1 MKNEINRALAAKKAR
16 FFVLAAA
23 MICAVSMAANNKVT
37 GSLQA
42 TRSRVVISGVIKDA
56 ADKTALIG
64 VNVSLKQGDQQVSG
78 TVTDAH
84 GKFSLEAE
92 KGEFVLE
99 CSYIGYEPIGMSLA
113 VNGNI
118 HLGTIEMN
126 EASTELSEV
135 VVEGDAVIQKVD
147 RQILL
152 PNKEQLGASSDG
164 MSLLQNLQIP
174 RIVVNPTDNT
184 VKTLANQD
192 VQLRINGIEAS
203 SSEVMAINPKDVI
216 RIEYHDQP
224 GVRYN
229 GAAAVI
235 NYIVKHHDTGG
246 NLMLNAS
253 NGVTMPG
260 WGEYHLS
267 GKVNFGKSSFS
278 LLTHYSPR
286 DVYWTRTNAET
297 YYFSQTSK
305 VESQKP
311 YTIENREVGE
321 PTRFKM
327 NPVNIGLTYN
337 WTNGEKNMVQI
348 ALRDFMKFTP
358 QSETNRDSY
367 LYQGTDSF
375 AIHDHESSNSISP
388 SLDIYYQHN
397 LPDDNHLYFDVVGTY
412 INSSNDRRF
421 QQIPLSPNSASASCV
436 SPIGTNTRTCSRFE
450 QLPLGETVADTTDVT
465 SRVKGNKYSLIGEAI
480 YEKDWENIALTVGV
494 RHNQQWMENQYLV
507 ESQKSKVES
516 TVSMTTA
523 ETYAFAEVQQ
533 RVGKFSYA
541 AGIGAMHT
549 YIEQAG
555 QKQSNW
561 IARPQLT
568 LSYDFGKGVFW
579 KYKGY
584 VSGYQPSL
592 SAMSDVAQQIDKYQ
606 IRQGNPNLKPVM
618 FVANEMQLSWQSKY
632 VNLNVW
638 ANYSY
643 DHKPIMDETIEQVID
658 GRPMAVR
665 TYANHRGFHRLQVVP
680 SVQVRL
686 LQNQLIF
693 TVAPFANYYVSL
705 GNSYTHK
712 HFNPGVRAGL
722 TGMYRLKAGDKDGQN
737 SPGTLLF
744 FGEVTTRSNNLWGET
759 LEYGEFYHHIGVG
772 YNADKWGFRAMLMN
786 PFSVKGYSIETKDL
800 SALAPN
806 TQHAEMRDFRQML
819 ILNFHCNLDFGTQ
832 RRDSGKRINNEDK
845 ENGILS
851 GTK

>member
-1 MKNEINRALAAKKAR
+1 MKKFLL
-16 FFVLAAA
+16 LAAA
-23 MICAVSMAANNKVT
+23 MICAVSMAANQINDTTNTTQDTLRMDTSMFRIAEVT
-37 GSLQA
+37 
-42 TRSRVVISGVIKDA
+42 V
-56 ADKTALIG
+56 
-64 VNVSLKQGDQQVSG
+64 
-78 TVTDAH
+78 
-84 GKFSLEAE
+84 EAQ
-92 KGEFVLE
+92 
-99 CSYIGYEPIGMSLA
+99 S
-113 VNGNI
+113 
-118 HLGTIEMN
+118 
-126 EASTELSEV
+126 
-135 VVEGDAVIQKVD
+135 VIQKVD
-147 RQILL
+147 KQVLL
-152 PNKEQLGASSDG
+152 PNREQRKASHDG
-164 MSLLQNLQIP
+164 ISLLQNLQIP
-174 RIVVNPTDNT
+174 RVVVNPVENS
-184 VKTLANQD
+184 VKTLANQE

-235 NYIVKHHDTGG
+235 NYIVKHRDTGG

-260 WGEYHLS
+260 WGEYHLA

-286 DVYWTRTNAET
+286 DIYWTRTNAET
-297 YYFSQTSK
+297 YNFSTG
-305 VESQKP
+305 
-311 YTIENREVGE
+311 TIENREVGE

-327 NPVNIGLTYN
+327 NPMNIALTYN
-337 WTNGEKNMVQI
+337 WTNGEKNMLQI
-348 ALRDFMKFTP
+348 SLRDNMNFTP
-358 QSETNRDSY
+358 YAQSNRDTY

-375 AIHDHESSNSISP
+375 AIHDHESTQSISP
-388 SLDIYYQHN
+388 SLDIYYEHN

-421 QQIPLSPNSASASCV
+421 
-436 SPIGTNTRTCSRFE
+436 E

-465 SRVKGNKYSLIGEAI
+465 SRVRGNKYSLIGEAI
-480 YEKDWENIALTVGV
+480 YEKDWENISLTVGV
-494 RHNQQWMENQYLV
+494 RHNQQWVENTYLG
-507 ESQKSKVES
+507 SADA
-516 TVSMTTA
+516 TVNMTTA

-533 RVGKFSYA
+533 RVKQFSYA
-541 AGIGAMHT
+541 VGIGAMHT
-549 YIEQAG
+549 YIEQGG
-555 QKQSNW
+555 QKSSNW

-606 IRQGNPNLKPVM
+606 IRQGNPDLKPVM
-618 FVANEMQLSWQSKY
+618 FVANEMQLSWQSKH
-632 VNLNVW
+632 VNLNIW

-643 DHKPIMDETIEQVID
+643 DHKPIMDETYEQLID
-658 GRPMAVR
+658 GQSYAVR
-665 TYANHRGFHRLQVVP
+665 TYANHRGFHRLQVAP

-686 LQNQLIF
+686 LQNKLIF

-712 HFNPGVRAGL
+712 HFNPGVRASIM
-722 TGMYRLKAGDKDGQN
+722 GMYNGWQ
-737 SPGTLLF
+737 F

-759 LEYGEFYHHIGVG
+759 LEYGEFYHHIGLG

>member
-1 MKNEINRALAAKKAR
+1 MKAKFFFISLALTC
-16 FFVLAAA
+16 A
-23 MICAVSMAANNKVT
+23 MSSMAQGANNDTLQMDTTMFRLAEVT
-37 GSLQA
+37 
-42 TRSRVVISGVIKDA
+42 V
-56 ADKTALIG
+56 
-64 VNVSLKQGDQQVSG
+64 
-78 TVTDAH
+78 
-84 GKFSLEAE
+84 EAQ
-92 KGEFVLE
+92 
-99 CSYIGYEPIGMSLA
+99 S
-113 VNGNI
+113 
-118 HLGTIEMN
+118 
-126 EASTELSEV
+126 
-135 VVEGDAVIQKVD
+135 VIQKVD
-147 RQILL
+147 KQVLL
-152 PNKEQLGASSDG
+152 PNREQRKASHDG

-174 RIVVNPTDNT
+174 RIVVNPADNT

-203 SSEVMAINPKDVI
+203 NSEVMAINPKDVI

-224 GVRYN
+224 GVRFN

-235 NYIVKHHDTGG
+235 NYIVKHRDTGG

-267 GKVNFGKSSFS
+267 GKVNCGKSSFS

-286 DVYWTRTNAET
+286 DIYWTRTNAET
-297 YYFSQTSK
+297 YNFSTG
-305 VESQKP
+305 
-311 YTIENREVGE
+311 TIENHEVGE

-337 WTNGEKNMVQI
+337 WTNGEKNMLNI
-348 ALRDFMKFTP
+348 TLRDNMNFTP
-358 QSETNRDSY
+358 HSKTNRDSY

-375 AIHDHESSNSISP
+375 AIHDHESSTSISP
-388 SLDIYYQHN
+388 SLDIYYEHN

-421 QQIPLSPNSASASCV
+421 
-436 SPIGTNTRTCSRFE
+436 E
-450 QLPLGETVADTTDVT
+450 QTPLGETVADTTDVL
-465 SRVKGNKYSLIGEAI
+465 SSVKGNKYSLIGEAI
-480 YEKDWENIALTVGV
+480 YEKDWSLTPREQSSSGTPNNIGLTVGV
-494 RHNQQWMENQYLV
+494 RHNQQWVENKYL
-507 ESQKSKVES
+507 SSLS
-516 TVSMTTA
+516 AAVSMVTA

-533 RVGKFSYA
+533 RVKQFSYA
-541 AGIGAMHT
+541 VGIGAMHT
-549 YIEQAG
+549 YIEQGG
-555 QKQSNW
+555 QKSSNW

-568 LSYDFGKGVFW
+568 MSYDFGKGVFW
-579 KYKGY
+579 KYKGF

-606 IRQGNPNLKPVM
+606 IRQGNPDLKPVM

-632 VNLNVW
+632 VNLNIW

-643 DHKPIMDETIEQVID
+643 DHKPIMDETYELSTLSNSGLSSLSEAVS
-658 GRPMAVR
+658 PMVVR
-665 TYANHRGFHRLQVVP
+665 TYANHRGFHRLQVAP

-686 LQNQLIF
+686 LQNKLIF

-712 HFNPGVRAGL
+712 HFNPGIRASFM
-722 TGMYRLKAGDKDGQN
+722 GMYNGWQ
-737 SPGTLLF
+737 F

-759 LEYGEFYHHIGVG
+759 LEYGEFYHHIGLG
-772 YNADKWGFRAMLMN
+772 YNQEKWGFRAMLMN

-819 ILNFHCNLDFGTQ
+819 ILTFHCNLDFGTQ

>member
-1 MKNEINRALAAKKAR
+1 MKAR
-16 FFVLAAA
+16 IFVLAAA
-23 MICAVSMAANNKVT
+23 MICAVSMAANQVNDTVNTAQDTLRMDTSMFRIAEVT
-37 GSLQA
+37 
-42 TRSRVVISGVIKDA
+42 V
-56 ADKTALIG
+56 
-64 VNVSLKQGDQQVSG
+64 
-78 TVTDAH
+78 
-84 GKFSLEAE
+84 EAQ
-92 KGEFVLE
+92 
-99 CSYIGYEPIGMSLA
+99 S
-113 VNGNI
+113 
-118 HLGTIEMN
+118 
-126 EASTELSEV
+126 
-135 VVEGDAVIQKVD
+135 VIQKVD
-147 RQILL
+147 KQVLL
-152 PNKEQLGASSDG
+152 PNREQRKASHDG

-174 RIVVNPTDNT
+174 RIVVNPADNT

-203 SSEVMAINPKDVI
+203 NSEVMAINPKDVI

-235 NYIVKHHDTGG
+235 NYIVKHRDTGG

-278 LLTHYSPR
+278 LITHYSPR
-286 DVYWTRTNAET
+286 DVYWTRTNSET
-297 YYFSQTSK
+297 YNFSTG
-305 VESQKP
+305 
-311 YTIENREVGE
+311 TIENREVGE

-327 NPVNIGLTYN
+327 NPMNIGLTYN
-337 WTNGEKNMVQI
+337 WTNGEKNRVQI

-358 QSETNRDSY
+358 HSKTNRDSR
-367 LYQGTDSF
+367 LYQATDSF
-375 AIHDHESSNSISP
+375 AIHDHESTQSISP
-388 SLDIYYQHN
+388 SLDIYYEHN
-397 LPDDNHLYFDVVGTY
+397 LPDDHHLYFDVVGTY

-421 QQIPLSPNSASASCV
+421 
-436 SPIGTNTRTCSRFE
+436 E
-450 QLPLGETVADTTDVT
+450 QTPLGKTVADTTDVT
-465 SRVKGNKYSLIGEAI
+465 SRVRGNKYSLIGEAI

-494 RHNQQWMENQYLV
+494 RHNQQWMENLYKGQ
-507 ESQKSKVES
+507 SDQGQS
-516 TVSMTTA
+516 TKVSMMTA

-533 RVGKFSYA
+533 RVKQFSYA
-541 AGIGAMHT
+541 VGIGAMHT

-555 QKQSNW
+555 QKQSTW

-632 VNLNVW
+632 VNLNIW

-643 DHKPIMDETIEQVID
+643 DHKPIMDETYEQLID
-658 GRPMAVR
+658 GQSYAIR
-665 TYANHRGFHRLQVVP
+665 TYANHRGFHRLQVAP

-686 LQNQLIF
+686 LQNKLIF

-712 HFNPGVRAGL
+712 HFNPGVRASIM
-722 TGMYRLKAGDKDGQN
+722 GMYKGWQ
-737 SPGTLLF
+737 F

-759 LEYGEFYHHIGVG
+759 LEYGEFYHHIGLG

>member
-1 MKNEINRALAAKKAR
+1 MKAR
-16 FFVLAAA
+16 IFVLAAA
-23 MICAVSMAANNKVT
+23 MICAVSMAANNKV
-37 GSLQA
+37 
-42 TRSRVVISGVIKDA
+42 SGVIKDA

-84 GKFSLEAE
+84 GKFSLETE
-92 KGEFVLE
+92 TGEFVLE
-99 CSYIGYEPIGMSLA
+99 CSYIGYEPIGMSLT
-113 VNGNI
+113 VSGNT

-174 RIVVNPTDNT
+174 RIVVNPVENS
-184 VKTLANQD
+184 VKTLANQE

-203 SSEVMAINPKDVI
+203 NSEVMAINPKDVI

-235 NYIVKHHDTGG
+235 NYIVKHRDTGG

-253 NGVTMPG
+253 NGVTMSG

-286 DVYWTRTNAET
+286 DIYWTRTNAET
-297 YYFSQTSK
+297 YNFSTG
-305 VESQKP
+305 
-311 YTIENREVGE
+311 TIENREVGE
-321 PTRFKM
+321 PTRFKG
-327 NPVNIGLTYN
+327 NPVNLGLSYN
-337 WTNGEKNMVQI
+337 WTNGEKNMLQI
-348 ALRDFMKFTP
+348 ALRDNMLFMP

-375 AIHDHESSNSISP
+375 AIHDHESTQSISP
-388 SLDIYYQHN
+388 SLDIYYEHN

-421 QQIPLSPNSASASCV
+421 
-436 SPIGTNTRTCSRFE
+436 E

-465 SRVKGNKYSLIGEAI
+465 SRVRGNKYSLIGEAI
-480 YEKDWENIALTVGV
+480 YEKDWENIGLTVGV
-494 RHNQQWMENQYLV
+494 RHNQQWVENTYLG
-507 ESQKSKVES
+507 SADA
-516 TVSMTTA
+516 TVNMTTA

-533 RVGKFSYA
+533 RVKQFSYA
-541 AGIGAMHT
+541 VGIGAVHT
-549 YIEQAG
+549 YIEQGG
-555 QKQSNW
+555 QKSSNW

-632 VNLNVW
+632 VNLNIW

-643 DHKPIMDETIEQVID
+643 DHKPIMEETYEQLID
-658 GRPMAVR
+658 GQAYAIR
-665 TYANHRGFHRLQVVP
+665 TYANHRGFHRLQVAP

-686 LQNQLIF
+686 LQNKLIF

-712 HFNPGVRAGL
+712 HFNPGVRASFM
-722 TGMYRLKAGDKDGQN
+722 GMYKGWQ
-737 SPGTLLF
+737 F
-744 FGEVTTRSNNLWGET
+744 FGEVTTRYNNLWGET
-759 LEYGEFYHHIGVG
+759 LEYGEFYHQIGVG

-786 PFSVKGYSIETKDL
+786 PFSVKGYSIETKGL

-851 GTK
+851 GSK

>member
-1 MKNEINRALAAKKAR
+1 MQTKY
-16 FFVLAAA
+16 FVLAAA
-23 MICAVSMAANNKVT
+23 MVCAVSMAANNKV
-37 GSLQA
+37 
-42 TRSRVVISGVIKDA
+42 SGVIKDA
-56 ADKTALIG
+56 ADKSALVG
-64 VNVSLKQGDQQVSG
+64 VNVTLRSDKVTKDKVQG

-92 KGEFVLE
+92 TGEFVLE
-99 CSYIGYEPIGMSLA
+99 CSYIGYEPIGMSLT
-113 VNGNI
+113 VSGNTN
-118 HLGTIEMN
+118 LGTIEMN

-174 RIVVNPTDNT
+174 RIVVNPADNT

-224 GVRYN
+224 GVRFN

-235 NYIVKHHDTGG
+235 NYIVRHRDTGG

-278 LLTHYSPR
+278 LMTHYSPR
-286 DVYWTRTNAET
+286 DIYWTRTNAET
-297 YYFSQTSK
+297 YNFTTG
-305 VESQKP
+305 
-311 YTIENREVGE
+311 TIENREVGE
-321 PTRFKM
+321 PTRFKG
-327 NPVNIGLTYN
+327 NPVNLGLTYN
-337 WTNGEKNMVQI
+337 WTNGEKNMLQI
-348 ALRDFMKFTP
+348 ALRDNMLFMPHSK
-358 QSETNRDSY
+358 TNRDSY

-375 AIHDHESSNSISP
+375 AIHDHESSRSISP
-388 SLDIYYQHN
+388 SLDIYYEHN
-397 LPDDNHLYFDVVGTY
+397 LPNDNHLYFDVVGTY

-421 QQIPLSPNSASASCV
+421 
-436 SPIGTNTRTCSRFE
+436 E
-450 QLPLGETVADTTDVT
+450 QTPLGETVADTTDVL
-465 SRVKGNKYSLIGEAI
+465 SRVRGNKYSLIGEAI

-494 RHNQQWMENQYLV
+494 RHNQQWMENLYKGQ
-507 ESQKSKVES
+507 SDQGPS
-516 TVSMTTA
+516 TKVSMMTA

-533 RVGKFSYA
+533 RVKQFSYA
-541 AGIGAMHT
+541 VGIGAMHT

-632 VNLNVW
+632 VNLNLW

-643 DHKPIMDETIEQVID
+643 DHKPIMDDTFEQLID
-658 GRPMAVR
+658 GKSYAVR
-665 TYANHRGFHRLQVVP
+665 TYANHRGFHRLQVAP

-686 LQNQLIF
+686 LNNSLIF

-712 HFNPGVRAGL
+712 YFNPGVRASIM
-722 TGMYRLKAGDKDGQN
+722 GMYKGWQ
-737 SPGTLLF
+737 F
-744 FGEVTTRSNNLWGET
+744 FGEVTTRYNNLWGET
-759 LEYGEFYHHIGVG
+759 LEYGEFYHHIGLG

>member
-1 MKNEINRALAAKKAR
+1 
-16 FFVLAAA
+16 
-23 MICAVSMAANNKVT
+23 
-37 GSLQA
+37 
-42 TRSRVVISGVIKDA
+42 
-56 ADKTALIG
+56 
-64 VNVSLKQGDQQVSG
+64 
-78 TVTDAH
+78 
-84 GKFSLEAE
+84 
-92 KGEFVLE
+92 
-99 CSYIGYEPIGMSLA
+99 
-113 VNGNI
+113 
-118 HLGTIEMN
+118 
-126 EASTELSEV
+126 
-135 VVEGDAVIQKVD
+135 
-147 RQILL
+147 
-152 PNKEQLGASSDG
+152 

-174 RIVVNPTDNT
+174 RIVVNPADNT
-184 VKTLANQD
+184 AKTLANQD

-203 SSEVMAINPKDVI
+203 NSEVMAINPKDVI

-235 NYIVKHHDTGG
+235 NYIVRHRDTGG

-286 DVYWTRTNAET
+286 DIYWTRTNAET
-297 YYFSQTSK
+297 YNFSTG
-305 VESQKP
+305 
-311 YTIENREVGE
+311 TIENREVGE
-321 PTRFKM
+321 PTRFKG
-327 NPVNIGLTYN
+327 NPVNLGLTYN
-337 WTNGEKNMVQI
+337 WTNGEKNMLQI
-348 ALRDFMKFTP
+348 ALRDNMLFMPHSK
-358 QSETNRDSY
+358 TNRDSY

-375 AIHDHESSNSISP
+375 AIHDHESSRSISP
-388 SLDIYYQHN
+388 SLDIYYEHN
-397 LPDDNHLYFDVVGTY
+397 LPDDHHLYFDLVGTY

-421 QQIPLSPNSASASCV
+421 
-436 SPIGTNTRTCSRFE
+436 E
-450 QLPLGETVADTTDVT
+450 QTPLGETVADTTDVL

-494 RHNQQWMENQYLV
+494 RHNQQWMENTYLG
-507 ESQKSKVES
+507 SAS
-516 TVSMTTA
+516 TTVNMTTA

-533 RVGKFSYA
+533 RVKQFSYA
-541 AGIGAMHT
+541 VGIGAMHT

-632 VNLNVW
+632 VNLNIW

-643 DHKPIMDETIEQVID
+643 DHKPIMDETFEQLID
-658 GRPMAVR
+658 GQSYAVC
-665 TYANHRGFHRLQVVP
+665 TYANHRGFHRLQVAP
-680 SVQVRL
+680 SVQVRVL
-686 LQNQLIF
+686 NNSLIF

-712 HFNPGVRAGL
+712 HFNPGVRASIM
-722 TGMYRLKAGDKDGQN
+722 GMYKGWQ
-737 SPGTLLF
+737 F

-759 LEYGEFYHHIGVG
+759 LEYGEFYHHIGLG

-819 ILNFHCNLDFGTQ
+819 ILNFHCNLDFGSRAST
-832 RRDSGKRINNEDK
+832 RENKRINNEDK

>member
-1 MKNEINRALAAKKAR
+1 MQTKY
-16 FFVLAAA
+16 FVLAAA
-23 MICAVSMAANNKVT
+23 MVCVVSMNAQTGAQTNYNDTLRMDTSMFKLAEVT
-37 GSLQA
+37 
-42 TRSRVVISGVIKDA
+42 V
-56 ADKTALIG
+56 
-64 VNVSLKQGDQQVSG
+64 
-78 TVTDAH
+78 
-84 GKFSLEAE
+84 EAQ
-92 KGEFVLE
+92 
-99 CSYIGYEPIGMSLA
+99 S
-113 VNGNI
+113 
-118 HLGTIEMN
+118 
-126 EASTELSEV
+126 
-135 VVEGDAVIQKVD
+135 VIQKADKQV
-147 RQILL
+147 LL
-152 PNKEQLGASSDG
+152 PNKEQRRASHDG

-174 RIVVNPTDNT
+174 RIVVNPADNT
-184 VKTLANQD
+184 VKTLANQE

-203 SSEVMAINPKDVI
+203 NSEVMAINPKDVI

-235 NYIVKHHDTGG
+235 NYIVKHRDTGG

-278 LLTHYSPR
+278 LMTHYSPR
-286 DVYWTRTNAET
+286 DIYWTRTNAET
-297 YYFSQTSK
+297 YNFSTG
-305 VESQKP
+305 
-311 YTIENREVGE
+311 TIENREVGE

-337 WTNGEKNMVQI
+337 WTNGEKNRVQI

-358 QSETNRDSY
+358 HSKTNRDSY

-375 AIHDHESSNSISP
+375 AIHDHESTQSISP
-388 SLDIYYQHN
+388 SLDIYYEHN
-397 LPDDNHLYFDVVGTY
+397 LPNDHHLYFDLVGTY

-421 QQIPLSPNSASASCV
+421 
-436 SPIGTNTRTCSRFE
+436 E
-450 QLPLGETVADTTDVT
+450 QTPLGETVADTIDVT

-480 YEKDWENIALTVGV
+480 YEKQWENIALTVGV
-494 RHNQQWMENQYLV
+494 RHNQQWVKNRYASAINEQMVNDQMV
-507 ESQKSKVES
+507 N
-516 TVSMTTA
+516 VSMTTA
-523 ETYAFAEVQQ
+523 ETYAFVEVQQ
-533 RVGKFSYA
+533 RVKQFSYA
-541 AGIGAMHT
+541 VGIGAMHT

-606 IRQGNPNLKPVM
+606 IRQGNPDLKPVM
-618 FVANEMQLSWQSKY
+618 FVANEMQLSWQSKH
-632 VNLNVW
+632 VNLNLW

-643 DHKPIMDETIEQVID
+643 DHKPIMDETYEQLID
-658 GRPMAVR
+658 GQSYAVR
-665 TYANHRGFHRLQVVP
+665 TYANHRGFHRLQVAP
-680 SVQVRL
+680 SVQVRV
-686 LQNQLIF
+686 LQNHLIF
-693 TVAPFANYYVSL
+693 TVTPFANYYVSL

-712 HFNPGVRAGL
+712 HFNPGVRASIM
-722 TGMYRLKAGDKDGQN
+722 GMYKGWQ
-737 SPGTLLF
+737 F
-744 FGEVTTRSNNLWGET
+744 FGEITTRSNNLWGET
-759 LEYGEFYHHIGVG
+759 LEYGEFYHHIGLG

-800 SALAPN
+800 SVLAPN

-845 ENGILS
+845 EDGILS

>member
-1 MKNEINRALAAKKAR
+1 MKIKSLFLAVLLCSAITAVADNAK
-16 FFVLAAA
+16 
-23 MICAVSMAANNKVT
+23 
-37 GSLQA
+37 
-42 TRSRVVISGVIKDA
+42 ISGRIKDA
-56 ADKTALIG
+56 NDKSAIIG
-64 VNVSLKQGDQQVSG
+64 ATVLLLQDTVQIAG
-78 TVTDAH
+78 TTSDNN
-84 GKFSLEAE
+84 GKFTLDADT
-92 KGEFVLE
+92 GTYVLE
-99 CSYIGYEPIGMSLA
+99 LSYIGYETIRVVLT
-113 VNGNI
+113 VNGDSHI
-118 HLGTIEMN
+118 GTMQMQEV
-126 EASTELSEV
+126 STELGEV

-152 PNKEQLGASSDG
+152 PSKEQMAVSSDG
-164 MSLLQNLQIP
+164 ISLIHNLQIP
-174 RIVVNPTDNT
+174 RIVVNPADNSI
-184 VKTLANQD
+184 KTLSNDA
-192 VQLRINGIEAS
+192 VQLRINGIEATTA
-203 SSEVMAINPKDVI
+203 EVMAINPKDVI

-235 NYIVKHHDTGG
+235 NYIVRHRDTGG

-267 GKVNFGKSSFS
+267 GKVNFGKSSIS

-286 DVYWTRTNAET
+286 DIYWTRTNAET
-297 YYFSQTSK
+297 YNFSTG
-305 VESQKP
+305 
-311 YTIENREVGE
+311 TIENREVGE

-337 WTNGEKNMVQI
+337 WTNGEKNMLQV
-348 ALRDFMKFTP
+348 ALRDNMNFTP
-358 QSETNRDSY
+358 HSKTNRDSH
-367 LYQGTDSF
+367 LYQATDSF
-375 AIHDHESSNSISP
+375 AIHDHESTQSISP

-397 LPDDNHLYFDVVGTY
+397 LPDNNHLYFDVVGTY
-412 INSSNDRRF
+412 INSSNNRRF
-421 QQIPLSPNSASASCV
+421 EQIPLGA
-436 SPIGTNTRTCSRFE
+436 T
-450 QLPLGETVADTTDVT
+450 TVDTTDV
-465 SRVKGNKYSLIGEAI
+465 SSHVKGNKYSLIGEAI
-480 YEKDWENIALTVGV
+480 YEKQWENIALTVGV
-494 RHNQQWMENQYLV
+494 RHNRQWMENTYLG
-507 ESQKSKVES
+507 SANA
-516 TVSMTTA
+516 TINMTTA

-533 RVGKFSYA
+533 RAGKFSYA

-549 YIEQAG
+549 YIGQAG

-592 SAMSDVAQQIDKYQ
+592 SAMSDVAQQMDKYQ

-618 FVANEMQLSWQSKY
+618 FVANEMQLSWQSKH
-632 VNLNVW
+632 VNLNLW

-643 DHKPIMDETIEQVID
+643 DHKPIMDETYELSTLSDSGLSSLSKAVSS
-658 GRPMAVR
+658 MVVR
-665 TYANHRGFHRLQVVP
+665 TYANHRGFHRLQVAP
-680 SVQVRL
+680 SVQVRVL
-686 LQNQLIF
+686 NNSLIF

-712 HFNPGVRAGL
+712 HFNPGVRASIM
-722 TGMYRLKAGDKDGQN
+722 GMYKGWQ
-737 SPGTLLF
+737 F

-759 LEYGEFYHHIGVG
+759 LEYGEFYHHIGLG

-832 RRDSGKRINNEDK
+832 RRENGKRINNEDK

>member
-1 MKNEINRALAAKKAR
+1 MKAR
-16 FFVLAAA
+16 IFVLAAA
-23 MICAVSMAANNKVT
+23 MVCAVSMVANNKV
-37 GSLQA
+37 
-42 TRSRVVISGVIKDA
+42 SGVIKDA
-56 ADKTALIG
+56 ADKSALVG

-92 KGEFVLE
+92 TGEFVLE
-99 CSYIGYEPIGMSLA
+99 CSYIGYEPIGMSLT
-113 VNGNI
+113 VTGNTN
-118 HLGTIEMN
+118 LGTIEMN
-126 EASTELSEV
+126 EASTELGEV

-174 RIVVNPTDNT
+174 RIVVNPADNS

-203 SSEVMAINPKDVI
+203 NSEVMAINPKDVI

-224 GVRYN
+224 SVRYN

-235 NYIVKHHDTGG
+235 NYIVKHRDTGG

-267 GKVNFGKSSFS
+267 GKINFGKSSFS

-286 DVYWTRTNAET
+286 DVYWTRTNSET
-297 YYFSQTSK
+297 YNFNSG
-305 VESQKP
+305 
-311 YTIENREVGE
+311 TIENREVGE
-321 PTRFKM
+321 PTRFKG

-337 WTNGEKNMVQI
+337 WTNGEKNMLQI
-348 ALRDFMKFTP
+348 ALRNNMQFVPYSM
-358 QSETNRDSY
+358 TNRDSR
-367 LYQGTDSF
+367 LYQATDSF
-375 AIHDHESSNSISP
+375 AIHDHESSQSFSP

-397 LPDDNHLYFDVVGTY
+397 LPNNNHLYFDLVGTY

-421 QQIPLSPNSASASCV
+421 
-436 SPIGTNTRTCSRFE
+436 E
-450 QLPLGETVADTTDVT
+450 QTPLGETVADTTDVL

-480 YEKDWENIALTVGV
+480 YEKEWENIALTVGV
-494 RHNQQWMENQYLV
+494 RHNQQWMENLYNVQ
-507 ESQKSKVES
+507 SDQGQS
-516 TVSMTTA
+516 TKVSMMTA

-533 RVGKFSYA
+533 RVKQFSYA
-541 AGIGAMHT
+541 VGIGAMHT

-555 QKQSNW
+555 QKSSNW

-568 LSYDFGKGVFW
+568 MSYDFGKGVFW

-632 VNLNVW
+632 VNLNLW

-643 DHKPIMDETIEQVID
+643 DHKPIMDETFEQLID
-658 GRPMAVR
+658 GQSYAVR
-665 TYANHRGFHRLQVVP
+665 TYANHRGFHRLQVAP
-680 SVQVRL
+680 SVQVRVL
-686 LQNQLIF
+686 NNSLIF

-712 HFNPGVRAGL
+712 HFNPGVRASIM
-722 TGMYRLKAGDKDGQN
+722 GMYKGW
-737 SPGTLLF
+737 LF

-759 LEYGEFYHHIGVG
+759 LEYGEFYHHIGLG
-772 YNADKWGFRAMLMN
+772 YNADLQGPQRARSHGVSGWGFRAMLMN

-832 RRDSGKRINNEDK
+832 RGDAGKRINNEDK
-845 ENGILS
+845 ESGILS

>member
-1 MKNEINRALAAKKAR
+1 MQTKY
-16 FFVLAAA
+16 FVLAAA
-23 MICAVSMAANNKVT
+23 MVCAVSMAANNKV
-37 GSLQA
+37 
-42 TRSRVVISGVIKDA
+42 SGVIKDA

-84 GKFSLEAE
+84 GKFSLETE
-92 KGEFVLE
+92 TGEFVLE
-99 CSYIGYEPIGMSLA
+99 CSYIGYEPIGMSLT
-113 VNGNI
+113 VSGNT

-126 EASTELSEV
+126 EASTELGEV

-174 RIVVNPTDNT
+174 RIVVNPVENS
-184 VKTLANQD
+184 VKTLANQE

-235 NYIVKHHDTGG
+235 NYIVKHRDTGG

-253 NGVTMPG
+253 NGVTMSG

-286 DVYWTRTNAET
+286 DIYWTRTNAET
-297 YYFSQTSK
+297 YNFSTG
-305 VESQKP
+305 
-311 YTIENREVGE
+311 TIENREVGE
-321 PTRFKM
+321 PTRFKG
-327 NPVNIGLTYN
+327 NPVNLGLSYN
-337 WTNGEKNMVQI
+337 WTNGEKNMLQI
-348 ALRDFMKFTP
+348 ALRDNMLFMP

-375 AIHDHESSNSISP
+375 AIHDHESTQSISP
-388 SLDIYYQHN
+388 SLDIYYEHN

-421 QQIPLSPNSASASCV
+421 
-436 SPIGTNTRTCSRFE
+436 E

-465 SRVKGNKYSLIGEAI
+465 SRVRGNKYSLIGEAI
-480 YEKDWENIALTVGV
+480 YEKDWENIGLTVGV
-494 RHNQQWMENQYLV
+494 RHNQQWVENTYLG
-507 ESQKSKVES
+507 SADA
-516 TVSMTTA
+516 TVNMTTA

-533 RVGKFSYA
+533 RVKQFSYA
-541 AGIGAMHT
+541 VGIGAMHT
-549 YIEQAG
+549 YIEQGG
-555 QKQSNW
+555 QKSSNW

-632 VNLNVW
+632 VNLNIW

-643 DHKPIMDETIEQVID
+643 DHKPIMEETYEQLID
-658 GRPMAVR
+658 GQAYAIR
-665 TYANHRGFHRLQVVP
+665 TYANHRGFHRLQVAP

-686 LQNQLIF
+686 LQNKLIF

-712 HFNPGVRAGL
+712 HFNPGVRASFM
-722 TGMYRLKAGDKDGQN
+722 GMYNGWQ
-737 SPGTLLF
+737 F
-744 FGEVTTRSNNLWGET
+744 FGEVTTRYNNLWGET
-759 LEYGEFYHHIGVG
+759 LEYGEFYHQIGVG

>member
-1 MKNEINRALAAKKAR
+1 MQAR
-16 FFVLAAA
+16 IFVLAAA
-23 MICAVSMAANNKVT
+23 MICAVAMAANNKV
-37 GSLQA
+37 
-42 TRSRVVISGVIKDA
+42 SGVIKDA
-56 ADKTALIG
+56 ADKTALVG
-64 VNVSLKQGDQQVSG
+64 VNVTLVESQKSKGESTRSVVSG

-92 KGEFVLE
+92 TGEFVLE
-99 CSYIGYEPIGMSLA
+99 CSYIGYEPIGMNLA
-113 VNGNI
+113 VSGNI

-203 SSEVMAINPKDVI
+203 NSEVMAINPKDVI

-224 GVRYN
+224 SVRFN

-235 NYIVKHHDTGG
+235 NYIVRHRDTGG

-253 NGVTMPG
+253 NGVTMLG

-286 DVYWTRTNAET
+286 DIYWTRTNAET
-297 YYFSQTSK
+297 YNFSTG
-305 VESQKP
+305 
-311 YTIENREVGE
+311 TIENREVGE
-321 PTRFKM
+321 PTRFKG
-327 NPVNIGLTYN
+327 NPVNLGLTYN
-337 WTNGEKNMVQI
+337 WTNGEKNMLQI
-348 ALRDFMKFTP
+348 ALRDNMLFMP
-358 QSETNRDSY
+358 HSQTNRDSY

-375 AIHDHESSNSISP
+375 AIHDHESTQSISP
-388 SLDIYYQHN
+388 SLDIYYEHN
-397 LPDDNHLYFDVVGTY
+397 LPNDHHLYFDLVGTY

-421 QQIPLSPNSASASCV
+421 
-436 SPIGTNTRTCSRFE
+436 E
-450 QLPLGETVADTTDVT
+450 QTPLGETVADTTDVL
-465 SRVKGNKYSLIGEAI
+465 SRVKGDKYSLIGEAI

-494 RHNQQWMENQYLV
+494 RHNQQWMENLYKGQ
-507 ESQKSKVES
+507 SDQGPS
-516 TVSMTTA
+516 TKVSMMTA

-533 RVGKFSYA
+533 RIKQFSYA
-541 AGIGAMHT
+541 VGIGAMHT

-568 LSYDFGKGVFW
+568 MSYDFGKGVFW

-618 FVANEMQLSWQSKY
+618 FVANEMQLSWQSKH
-632 VNLNVW
+632 VNLNLW

-643 DHKPIMDETIEQVID
+643 DHKPIMDETFEQLID
-658 GRPMAVR
+658 GQSYAIR
-665 TYANHRGFHRLQVVP
+665 TYANHRGFHRLQVAP
-680 SVQVRL
+680 SVQVRVL
-686 LQNQLIF
+686 NNSLIF

-712 HFNPGVRAGL
+712 HFNPGVRASIM
-722 TGMYRLKAGDKDGQN
+722 GMYKGWQ
-737 SPGTLLF
+737 F
-744 FGEVTTRSNNLWGET
+744 FGEVTTRYNNLWGET

-832 RRDSGKRINNEDK
+832 RRENGKRINNEDK

>member
-1 MKNEINRALAAKKAR
+1 MQTKY
-16 FFVLAAA
+16 FVLAAA
-23 MICAVSMAANNKVT
+23 MVCAVSMVANNKVT

-64 VNVSLKQGDQQVSG
+64 VNVTLRSDKVTKDQVQG

-84 GKFSLEAE
+84 GKFSLETE
-92 KGEFVLE
+92 TGEFVLE

-113 VNGNI
+113 VSGNTN
-118 HLGTIEMN
+118 LGTIEMN
-126 EASTELSEV
+126 EASTELGEV

-174 RIVVNPTDNT
+174 RIVVNPADNT
-184 VKTLANQD
+184 VKTLANQE

-203 SSEVMAINPKDVI
+203 NSEVMAINPKDVI

-224 GVRYN
+224 GVRFN

-235 NYIVKHHDTGG
+235 NYIVKHRDTGG

-267 GKVNFGKSSFS
+267 GKVNCGKSSFS

-286 DVYWTRTNAET
+286 DVYWTRTNSET
-297 YYFSQTSK
+297 YNFSTG
-305 VESQKP
+305 
-311 YTIENREVGE
+311 TIENREVGE

-337 WTNGEKNMVQI
+337 WTNGDKNMLNI
-348 ALRDFMKFTP
+348 TLRDFMKFTP
-358 QSETNRDSY
+358 HSKTNRDSY

-375 AIHDHESSNSISP
+375 AIHDHESTQSISP
-388 SLDIYYQHN
+388 SLDIYYEHN

-421 QQIPLSPNSASASCV
+421 
-436 SPIGTNTRTCSRFE
+436 E
-450 QLPLGETVADTTDVT
+450 QLPLGATVADTTDVT
-465 SRVKGNKYSLIGEAI
+465 SRVRGNKYSLIGEAI
-480 YEKDWENIALTVGV
+480 YEKDWENIGLTVGV
-494 RHNQQWMENQYLV
+494 RHNQQWVENTYLG
-507 ESQKSKVES
+507 SAS
-516 TVSMTTA
+516 TTVNMTTA

-533 RVGKFSYA
+533 RVKQFSYA
-541 AGIGAMHT
+541 VSIGAMHT

-618 FVANEMQLSWQSKY
+618 FVANEMQLSWQSKH
-632 VNLNVW
+632 VNLNLW

-643 DHKPIMDETIEQVID
+643 DHKPIMDETFEQLID
-658 GRPMAVR
+658 GQSYAVR
-665 TYANHRGFHRLQVVP
+665 TYANHRGFHRLQVAP
-680 SVQVRL
+680 SVQVRVL
-686 LQNQLIF
+686 NNSLIF

-712 HFNPGVRAGL
+712 HFNPGVRASIM
-722 TGMYRLKAGDKDGQN
+722 GMYKGWQ
-737 SPGTLLF
+737 F
-744 FGEVTTRSNNLWGET
+744 FGEVTTRYNNLWGET
-759 LEYGEFYHHIGVG
+759 LEYGEFYHHIGLG

-800 SALAPN
+800 SAFAPN

>member
-1 MKNEINRALAAKKAR
+1 MKAR
-16 FFVLAAA
+16 IFVLAAA
-23 MICAVSMAANNKVT
+23 MICAVSMAANNKV
-37 GSLQA
+37 
-42 TRSRVVISGVIKDA
+42 SGVIKDA

-84 GKFSLEAE
+84 GKFSLETE
-92 KGEFVLE
+92 TGEFVLE
-99 CSYIGYEPIGMSLA
+99 CSYIGYEPIGMSLT
-113 VNGNI
+113 VSGNT

-174 RIVVNPTDNT
+174 RIVVNPVENS
-184 VKTLANQD
+184 VKTLANQE

-203 SSEVMAINPKDVI
+203 NSEVMAINPKDVI

-235 NYIVKHHDTGG
+235 NYIVKHRDTGG

-253 NGVTMPG
+253 NGVTMSG

-286 DVYWTRTNAET
+286 DIYWTRTNAET
-297 YYFSQTSK
+297 YNFSTG
-305 VESQKP
+305 
-311 YTIENREVGE
+311 TIENREVGE
-321 PTRFKM
+321 PTRFKG
-327 NPVNIGLTYN
+327 NPVNLGLSYN
-337 WTNGEKNMVQI
+337 WTNGEKNMLQI
-348 ALRDFMKFTP
+348 ALRDNMLFMP

-375 AIHDHESSNSISP
+375 AIHDHESTQSISP
-388 SLDIYYQHN
+388 SLDIYYEHN

-421 QQIPLSPNSASASCV
+421 
-436 SPIGTNTRTCSRFE
+436 E

-465 SRVKGNKYSLIGEAI
+465 SRVRGNKYSLIGEAI
-480 YEKDWENIALTVGV
+480 YEKDWENIGLTVGV
-494 RHNQQWMENQYLV
+494 RHNQQWVENTYLG
-507 ESQKSKVES
+507 SADA
-516 TVSMTTA
+516 TVNMTTA

-533 RVGKFSYA
+533 RVKQFSYA
-541 AGIGAMHT
+541 VGIGAMHT
-549 YIEQAG
+549 YIEQGG

-618 FVANEMQLSWQSKY
+618 FVANEMQLSWQSKH
-632 VNLNVW
+632 VNLNLW

-643 DHKPIMDETIEQVID
+643 DHKPIMDETFEQLID
-658 GRPMAVR
+658 GQSYAVR
-665 TYANHRGFHRLQVVP
+665 TYANHRGFHRLQVAP

-686 LQNQLIF
+686 LQNKLIF

-712 HFNPGVRAGL
+712 HFNPGVRASFM
-722 TGMYRLKAGDKDGQN
+722 GMYNGWQ
-737 SPGTLLF
+737 F
-744 FGEVTTRSNNLWGET
+744 FGEVTTRYNNLWGET
-759 LEYGEFYHHIGVG
+759 LEYGEFYHQIGVG

-832 RRDSGKRINNEDK
+832 RRENGKRINNEDK

>member
-1 MKNEINRALAAKKAR
+1 MQTKY
-16 FFVLAAA
+16 FVLAAA
-23 MICAVSMAANNKVT
+23 MVCAVSMAANNKV
-37 GSLQA
+37 
-42 TRSRVVISGVIKDA
+42 SGVIKDA

-92 KGEFVLE
+92 TGEFVLE

-113 VNGNI
+113 INGNI
-118 HLGTIEMN
+118 NLGTIEMN
-126 EASTELSEV
+126 EASTELGEV

-174 RIVVNPTDNT
+174 RIVVNPVENS
-184 VKTLANQD
+184 VKTLANQE

-235 NYIVKHHDTGG
+235 NYIVKHRDTGG

-253 NGVTMPG
+253 NGVTMSG

-286 DVYWTRTNAET
+286 DIYWTRTNSET
-297 YYFSQTSK
+297 YNFSTG
-305 VESQKP
+305 
-311 YTIENREVGE
+311 TIENREVGE
-321 PTRFKM
+321 PTRFKG
-327 NPVNIGLTYN
+327 NPVNLGLSYN
-337 WTNGEKNMVQI
+337 WTNGEKNMLQI
-348 ALRDFMKFTP
+348 ALRDNMLFMP

-375 AIHDHESSNSISP
+375 AIHDHESTQSISP
-388 SLDIYYQHN
+388 SLDIYYEHN

-421 QQIPLSPNSASASCV
+421 
-436 SPIGTNTRTCSRFE
+436 E

-465 SRVKGNKYSLIGEAI
+465 SRVRGNKYSLIGEAI
-480 YEKDWENIALTVGV
+480 YEKDWENIGLTVGV
-494 RHNQQWMENQYLV
+494 RHNQQWVENTYLG
-507 ESQKSKVES
+507 SADA
-516 TVSMTTA
+516 TVNMTTA

-533 RVGKFSYA
+533 RVKQFSYA
-541 AGIGAMHT
+541 VGIGAMHT
-549 YIEQAG
+549 YIEQGG
-555 QKQSNW
+555 QKSSNW

-632 VNLNVW
+632 VNLNIW

-643 DHKPIMDETIEQVID
+643 DHKPIMEETYKQLID
-658 GRPMAVR
+658 GQAYAIR
-665 TYANHRGFHRLQVVP
+665 TYANHRGFHRLQVAP

-686 LQNQLIF
+686 LQNKLIF

-712 HFNPGVRAGL
+712 HFNPGVRASFM
-722 TGMYRLKAGDKDGQN
+722 GMYNGWQ
-737 SPGTLLF
+737 F
-744 FGEVTTRSNNLWGET
+744 FGEVTTRYNNLWGET
-759 LEYGEFYHHIGVG
+759 LEYGEFYHQIGVG

-832 RRDSGKRINNEDK
+832 RRENGKRINNEDK

>member
-1 MKNEINRALAAKKAR
+1 MQTKY
-16 FFVLAAA
+16 FVLAAA
-23 MICAVSMAANNKVT
+23 MVCAVSMAANNKV
-37 GSLQA
+37 
-42 TRSRVVISGVIKDA
+42 SGVIKDA

-92 KGEFVLE
+92 TGEFVLE
-99 CSYIGYEPIGMSLA
+99 CSYIGYEPIGMSLT

-126 EASTELSEV
+126 EASTELGEV

-224 GVRYN
+224 GVRFN

-235 NYIVKHHDTGG
+235 NYIVKHRDTGG

-286 DVYWTRTNAET
+286 DIYWTRTNAET
-297 YYFSQTSK
+297 YNFSTG
-305 VESQKP
+305 
-311 YTIENREVGE
+311 TIENREVGE

-337 WTNGEKNMVQI
+337 WTNGEKNMLQI
-348 ALRDFMKFTP
+348 ALRDFMNFTP
-358 QSETNRDSY
+358 HSKTNRDSR

-375 AIHDHESSNSISP
+375 AIHDHESSKSISP
-388 SLDIYYQHN
+388 SLDIYYEHN
-397 LPDDNHLYFDVVGTY
+397 LPNDNHLYFDVVGTY

-421 QQIPLSPNSASASCV
+421 
-436 SPIGTNTRTCSRFE
+436 E
-450 QLPLGETVADTTDVT
+450 QTPLGETVADTTDVT
-465 SRVKGNKYSLIGEAI
+465 SRVRGNKYSLIGEAI

-494 RHNQQWMENQYLV
+494 RHNQQWMENTYLG
-507 ESQKSKVES
+507 SASA
-516 TVSMTTA
+516 TVNMTTA
-523 ETYAFAEVQQ
+523 ETYAFAEIQQ
-533 RVGKFSYA
+533 RVKQFSYA
-541 AGIGAMHT
+541 VGIGAMHT
-549 YIEQAG
+549 YIEQGG

-618 FVANEMQLSWQSKY
+618 FVANEMQLSWQSKH
-632 VNLNVW
+632 VNLNLW

-643 DHKPIMDETIEQVID
+643 DHKPIMDETFELSTLSDNSGLSTLSEAVS
-658 GRPMAVR
+658 PMVVR
-665 TYANHRGFHRLQVVP
+665 TYANHRGFHRLQVAP
-680 SVQVRL
+680 SVQVRVL
-686 LQNQLIF
+686 NNSLIF

-712 HFNPGVRAGL
+712 HFNPGVRASIM
-722 TGMYRLKAGDKDGQN
+722 GMYKGWQ
-737 SPGTLLF
+737 F
-744 FGEVTTRSNNLWGET
+744 FGEVTTRYNNLWGET

-819 ILNFHCNLDFGTQ
+819 ILNFHCNLDFGSRAST
-832 RRDSGKRINNEDK
+832 RENKRINNEDK

>member
-1 MKNEINRALAAKKAR
+1 MIAR
-16 FFVLAAA
+16 IFVLAAA
-23 MICAVSMAANNKVT
+23 MICAVSMAANNKV
-37 GSLQA
+37 
-42 TRSRVVISGVIKDA
+42 SGVIKDA
-56 ADKTALIG
+56 ADKSALVG

-92 KGEFVLE
+92 TGEFVLE

-113 VNGNI
+113 VSGNI

-126 EASTELSEV
+126 EASTELGEA

-174 RIVVNPTDNT
+174 RIVVNPADNT

-203 SSEVMAINPKDVI
+203 NSEVMAINPKDVI

-224 GVRYN
+224 GVRFN

-235 NYIVKHHDTGG
+235 NYIVKHRDTGG

-267 GKVNFGKSSFS
+267 SKVNFGKSSFS
-278 LLTHYSPR
+278 LLTQYSPR
-286 DVYWTRTNAET
+286 DIYWTRTNAET
-297 YYFSQTSK
+297 YNFSTG
-305 VESQKP
+305 
-311 YTIENREVGE
+311 TIENREVGE

-337 WTNGEKNMVQI
+337 WTNGEKNMLQI
-348 ALRDFMKFTP
+348 SLRDNMDFTP
-358 QSETNRDSY
+358 YAQSNRDTY

-375 AIHDHESSNSISP
+375 AIHDHESSKSISP
-388 SLDIYYQHN
+388 SLDIYYEHN
-397 LPDDNHLYFDVVGTY
+397 LPDDHHLYFDLVGTY
-412 INSSNDRRF
+412 INSSNDR
-421 QQIPLSPNSASASCV
+421 
-436 SPIGTNTRTCSRFE
+436 RFE

-465 SRVKGNKYSLIGEAI
+465 SRVRGNKYSLIGEAI

-494 RHNQQWMENQYLV
+494 RHNQQWMENTYLG
-507 ESQKSKVES
+507 SASA
-516 TVSMTTA
+516 TVNMTTA

-533 RVGKFSYA
+533 RVKQFSYA
-541 AGIGAMHT
+541 VGIGAMHT

-568 LSYDFGKGVFW
+568 LCYDFGKGVFW

-632 VNLNVW
+632 VNLNLW

-643 DHKPIMDETIEQVID
+643 DHKPIMDETFEQLID
-658 GRPMAVR
+658 GQSYAVR
-665 TYANHRGFHRLQVVP
+665 TYANHRGFHRLQVAP

-686 LQNQLIF
+686 LQNKLTF

-712 HFNPGVRAGL
+712 HFNPGVRASIM
-722 TGMYRLKAGDKDGQN
+722 GMYKGWQ
-737 SPGTLLF
+737 F
-744 FGEVTTRSNNLWGET
+744 FGEVTTRYNNLWGET
-759 LEYGEFYHHIGVG
+759 LEYGEFYHHIGLG

>member
-1 MKNEINRALAAKKAR
+1 MKKNLSIISLALTC
-16 FFVLAAA
+16 A
-23 MICAVSMAANNKVT
+23 MSSMAQIANNDTLQMDTSMFKLAEVT
-37 GSLQA
+37 
-42 TRSRVVISGVIKDA
+42 V
-56 ADKTALIG
+56 
-64 VNVSLKQGDQQVSG
+64 
-78 TVTDAH
+78 
-84 GKFSLEAE
+84 EAQ
-92 KGEFVLE
+92 
-99 CSYIGYEPIGMSLA
+99 SI
-113 VNGNI
+113 
-118 HLGTIEMN
+118 
-126 EASTELSEV
+126 
-135 VVEGDAVIQKVD
+135 IQKVD
-147 RQILL
+147 KQVLL
-152 PNKEQLGASSDG
+152 PNREQRKASHDG

-174 RIVVNPTDNT
+174 RIVVNPADNT

-203 SSEVMAINPKDVI
+203 NSEVMAINPKDVI

-224 GVRYN
+224 GVRFN
-229 GAAAVI
+229 GAATVI
-235 NYIVKHHDTGG
+235 NYIVKHRDTGG

-260 WGEYHLS
+260 WGEYHLA

-278 LLTHYSPR
+278 LMTHYSPR

-297 YYFSQTSK
+297 YNFSTG
-305 VESQKP
+305 
-311 YTIENREVGE
+311 TIENREVGE

-337 WTNGEKNMVQI
+337 WTNGEKNRVQI
-348 ALRDFMKFTP
+348 ALRDFMNFTP
-358 QSETNRDSY
+358 HSKTNRDSR
-367 LYQGTDSF
+367 LYQAMDSF
-375 AIHDHESSNSISP
+375 AIHDHESSRSISP
-388 SLDIYYQHN
+388 SLDIYYEHN
-397 LPDDNHLYFDVVGTY
+397 LPNDHHLYFDLVGTY

-421 QQIPLSPNSASASCV
+421 
-436 SPIGTNTRTCSRFE
+436 E
-450 QLPLGETVADTTDVT
+450 QTPLGETVADTTDVL
-465 SRVKGNKYSLIGEAI
+465 SRVRGNKYSLIGEAI

-494 RHNQQWMENQYLV
+494 RHNQQWMENLYNVQRDDV
-507 ESQKSKVES
+507 QGTK
-516 TVSMTTA
+516 VSMMTA

-584 VSGYQPSL
+584 ASGYQPSL

-606 IRQGNPNLKPVM
+606 IRQGNPDLKPVM
-618 FVANEMQLSWQSKY
+618 FVANEMQLSWQSKH
-632 VNLNVW
+632 VNLNLW

-643 DHKPIMDETIEQVID
+643 DHKPIMDETFEQLID
-658 GRPMAVR
+658 GQSYVVR
-665 TYANHRGFHRLQVVP
+665 TYANHRGFHRLQVAP

-686 LQNQLIF
+686 LQNKLIF

-712 HFNPGVRAGL
+712 HFNPGFRASFM
-722 TGMYRLKAGDKDGQN
+722 GMYNGWQ
-737 SPGTLLF
+737 F

-786 PFSVKGYSIETKDL
+786 PFSVNGYSIETKDL
-800 SALAPN
+800 STLAPN

>member
-1 MKNEINRALAAKKAR
+1 MQTKY
-16 FFVLAAA
+16 FVLAAA
-23 MICAVSMAANNKVT
+23 MVCAVSMAANNKV
-37 GSLQA
+37 
-42 TRSRVVISGVIKDA
+42 SGVIKDA

-84 GKFSLEAE
+84 GKFSLETE
-92 KGEFVLE
+92 TGEFVLE
-99 CSYIGYEPIGMSLA
+99 CSYIGYEPIGMSLT
-113 VNGNI
+113 VSGNT

-174 RIVVNPTDNT
+174 RIVVNPVENS
-184 VKTLANQD
+184 VKTLANQE

-203 SSEVMAINPKDVI
+203 NSEVMAINPKDVI

-235 NYIVKHHDTGG
+235 NYIVKHRDTGG

-253 NGVTMPG
+253 NGVTMSG

-278 LLTHYSPR
+278 LMTHYSPR
-286 DVYWTRTNAET
+286 DIYWTRTNAET
-297 YYFSQTSK
+297 YNFSTG
-305 VESQKP
+305 
-311 YTIENREVGE
+311 TIENREVGE
-321 PTRFKM
+321 PTRFKG
-327 NPVNIGLTYN
+327 NPVNLGLSYN
-337 WTNGEKNMVQI
+337 WTNGEKNMLQI
-348 ALRDFMKFTP
+348 ALRDNMLFMP

-375 AIHDHESSNSISP
+375 AIHDHESTQSISP
-388 SLDIYYQHN
+388 SLDIYYEHN

-421 QQIPLSPNSASASCV
+421 
-436 SPIGTNTRTCSRFE
+436 E

-465 SRVKGNKYSLIGEAI
+465 SRVRGNKYSLIGEAI
-480 YEKDWENIALTVGV
+480 YEKDWENIGLTVGV
-494 RHNQQWMENQYLV
+494 RHNQQWVENTYLG
-507 ESQKSKVES
+507 SADA
-516 TVSMTTA
+516 TVNMTTA

-533 RVGKFSYA
+533 RVKQFSYA
-541 AGIGAMHT
+541 VGIGAMHT
-549 YIEQAG
+549 YIEQGG
-555 QKQSNW
+555 QKSSNW

-618 FVANEMQLSWQSKY
+618 FVANEMQLSWQSKH
-632 VNLNVW
+632 VNLNLW

-643 DHKPIMDETIEQVID
+643 DHKAIMDETFEQLID
-658 GRPMAVR
+658 GQSYAVR
-665 TYANHRGFHRLQVVP
+665 TYANHRGFHRLQVAP

-686 LQNQLIF
+686 LQNKLIF

-712 HFNPGVRAGL
+712 HFNPGVRASFM
-722 TGMYRLKAGDKDGQN
+722 GMYNGWQ
-737 SPGTLLF
+737 F
-744 FGEVTTRSNNLWGET
+744 FGEVTTRYNNLWGET
-759 LEYGEFYHHIGVG
+759 LEYGEFYHQIGVG
-772 YNADKWGFRAMLMN
+772 YNADQWGFRAMLMN

>member
-1 MKNEINRALAAKKAR
+1 
-16 FFVLAAA
+16 
-23 MICAVSMAANNKVT
+23 MICAVSMAANNKV
-37 GSLQA
+37 
-42 TRSRVVISGVIKDA
+42 SGVIKDA

-84 GKFSLEAE
+84 GKFSLETE
-92 KGEFVLE
+92 TGEFVLE
-99 CSYIGYEPIGMSLA
+99 CSYIGYEAIGMSLA
-113 VNGNI
+113 VSGNI

-126 EASTELSEV
+126 EASTELGEV

-174 RIVVNPTDNT
+174 RIVVNPADNT

-224 GVRYN
+224 GVRFN

-235 NYIVKHHDTGG
+235 NYIVKHRDTGG

-267 GKVNFGKSSFS
+267 GKVNFGKSSFC

-286 DVYWTRTNAET
+286 DIYWTRTNAET
-297 YYFSQTSK
+297 YNFNMSGAHVASLGGGESGEQAHTRLAQDFSTG
-305 VESQKP
+305 
-311 YTIENREVGE
+311 TIENREVGE

-337 WTNGEKNMVQI
+337 WTNGEKNMLNI
-348 ALRDFMKFTP
+348 TLRDFMNFTP
-358 QSETNRDSY
+358 HSKTNRDSY

-375 AIHDHESSNSISP
+375 AIHDHESSRSISP
-388 SLDIYYQHN
+388 SLDIYYEHN
-397 LPDDNHLYFDVVGTY
+397 LPGNNHLYFDLVGTY
-412 INSSNDRRF
+412 INSSNDR
-421 QQIPLSPNSASASCV
+421 
-436 SPIGTNTRTCSRFE
+436 RFE
-450 QLPLGETVADTTDVT
+450 QLPLGETVADTTDVL

-494 RHNQQWMENQYLV
+494 RHNQQWMENRYASGTNEKMVNDQMV
-507 ESQKSKVES
+507 N
-516 TVSMTTA
+516 VSMMTA

-533 RVGKFSYA
+533 RIKQFSYA
-541 AGIGAMHT
+541 VGIGAMHT

-606 IRQGNPNLKPVM
+606 IRQGNPDLKPVM
-618 FVANEMQLSWQSKY
+618 FVANEMQLSWQHKY
-632 VNLNVW
+632 VNLNLW
-638 ANYSY
+638 TNYSY
-643 DHKPIMDETIEQVID
+643 DHKPIMDETFEQLID
-658 GRPMAVR
+658 GQSYAVR
-665 TYANHRGFHRLQVVP
+665 TYANHRGFHRLQVAP

-686 LQNQLIF
+686 LNNSLIF

-712 HFNPGVRAGL
+712 HFNPGVRASIM
-722 TGMYRLKAGDKDGQN
+722 GMYKGWQ
-737 SPGTLLF
+737 F

-759 LEYGEFYHHIGVG
+759 LEYGEFYHHIGLG

-819 ILNFHCNLDFGTQ
+819 ILNFHCNLDFGSRAST
-832 RRDSGKRINNEDK
+832 RENKRINNEDK

>member
-1 MKNEINRALAAKKAR
+1 MQTKY
-16 FFVLAAA
+16 FVLAAA
-23 MICAVSMAANNKVT
+23 MVCAVSMNAQTGAQTNINDTLRMDTSMFRIAEVT
-37 GSLQA
+37 
-42 TRSRVVISGVIKDA
+42 V
-56 ADKTALIG
+56 
-64 VNVSLKQGDQQVSG
+64 
-78 TVTDAH
+78 
-84 GKFSLEAE
+84 EAQ
-92 KGEFVLE
+92 
-99 CSYIGYEPIGMSLA
+99 S
-113 VNGNI
+113 
-118 HLGTIEMN
+118 
-126 EASTELSEV
+126 
-135 VVEGDAVIQKVD
+135 VIQKVD
-147 RQILL
+147 KQVLL
-152 PNKEQLGASSDG
+152 PNKEQRKASHDG

-174 RIVVNPTDNT
+174 RIVVNPADNT

-203 SSEVMAINPKDVI
+203 NSEVMAINPKDVI

-235 NYIVKHHDTGG
+235 NYIVKHRDTGG

-278 LLTHYSPR
+278 LMTHYSPR
-286 DVYWTRTNAET
+286 DIYWTRTNAET
-297 YYFSQTSK
+297 YNFSTG
-305 VESQKP
+305 
-311 YTIENREVGE
+311 TIENREVGE
-321 PTRFKM
+321 PTRFKG
-327 NPVNIGLTYN
+327 NPVNLGLTYN
-337 WTNGEKNMVQI
+337 WTNGEKNMFQM
-348 ALRDFMKFTP
+348 ALRDNMLFMPHSK
-358 QSETNRDSY
+358 TNRDSY
-367 LYQGTDSF
+367 LYQATDSF
-375 AIHDHESSNSISP
+375 AIHDHESTQSISP

-397 LPDDNHLYFDVVGTY
+397 LPNNNHLYFDLVGTY
-412 INSSNDRRF
+412 INSSNDR
-421 QQIPLSPNSASASCV
+421 
-436 SPIGTNTRTCSRFE
+436 RFE

-494 RHNQQWMENQYLV
+494 RHNQQWMENLYKGQ
-507 ESQKSKVES
+507 SDQGPS
-516 TVSMTTA
+516 TKVSMMTA

-533 RVGKFSYA
+533 RVKQFSYA
-541 AGIGAMHT
+541 VGIGAMHT

-606 IRQGNPNLKPVM
+606 IRKGNPDLKPVM
-618 FVANEMQLSWQSKY
+618 FVANEMQLSWQHKY
-632 VNLNVW
+632 VNLNLW

-643 DHKPIMDETIEQVID
+643 DHKPIMDETYEQLID
-658 GRPMAVR
+658 GQSYAVR
-665 TYANHRGFHRLQVVP
+665 TYANHRGFHRLQVAP
-680 SVQVRL
+680 SVQVRVL
-686 LQNQLIF
+686 NNSLIF

-712 HFNPGVRAGL
+712 HFNPGVRASIM
-722 TGMYRLKAGDKDGQN
+722 GMYKGWQ
-737 SPGTLLF
+737 F
-744 FGEVTTRSNNLWGET
+744 FGEVTTRYNNLWGET
-759 LEYGEFYHHIGVG
+759 LEYGEFYHHIGLG

-832 RRDSGKRINNEDK
+832 RRENGKRINNEDK

>member
-1 MKNEINRALAAKKAR
+1 MQTKY
-16 FFVLAAA
+16 FVLAAA
-23 MICAVSMAANNKVT
+23 MVCAVSMAANNKV
-37 GSLQA
+37 
-42 TRSRVVISGVIKDA
+42 SGVIKDA
-56 ADKTALIG
+56 ADKTALVG

-92 KGEFVLE
+92 TGEFVLE

-113 VNGNI
+113 INGNI
-118 HLGTIEMN
+118 NLGTIEMN
-126 EASTELSEV
+126 EASTELGEV

-174 RIVVNPTDNT
+174 RIVVNPVENS
-184 VKTLANQD
+184 VKTLANQE

-235 NYIVKHHDTGG
+235 NYIVKHRDTGG

-253 NGVTMPG
+253 NGVTMSG

-278 LLTHYSPR
+278 LITHYSPR
-286 DVYWTRTNAET
+286 DIYWTRTNAET
-297 YYFSQTSK
+297 YNFSTG
-305 VESQKP
+305 
-311 YTIENREVGE
+311 TIENREVGE
-321 PTRFKM
+321 PTRFKG
-327 NPVNIGLTYN
+327 NPVNLGLSYN
-337 WTNGEKNMVQI
+337 WTNGEKNMLQI
-348 ALRDFMKFTP
+348 ALRDNMLFMP

-367 LYQGTDSF
+367 LYQGMDSF
-375 AIHDHESSNSISP
+375 AIHDHESTQSISP
-388 SLDIYYQHN
+388 SLDIYYEHN

-421 QQIPLSPNSASASCV
+421 
-436 SPIGTNTRTCSRFE
+436 E

-465 SRVKGNKYSLIGEAI
+465 SRVRGNKYSLIGEAI
-480 YEKDWENIALTVGV
+480 YEKDWENIGLTVGV
-494 RHNQQWMENQYLV
+494 RHNQQWVENTYLG
-507 ESQKSKVES
+507 SADA
-516 TVSMTTA
+516 TVNMTTA

-533 RVGKFSYA
+533 RVKQFSYA
-541 AGIGAMHT
+541 VGIGAMHT
-549 YIEQAG
+549 YIEQGG
-555 QKQSNW
+555 QKSSNW

-632 VNLNVW
+632 VNLNIW

-643 DHKPIMDETIEQVID
+643 DHKPIMEETYEQLID
-658 GRPMAVR
+658 GQAYAIR
-665 TYANHRGFHRLQVVP
+665 TYANHRGFHRLQVAP

-686 LQNQLIF
+686 LQNKLIF

-712 HFNPGVRAGL
+712 HFNPGVRASFM
-722 TGMYRLKAGDKDGQN
+722 GMYNGWQ
-737 SPGTLLF
+737 F
-744 FGEVTTRSNNLWGET
+744 FGEVTTRYNNLWGET
-759 LEYGEFYHHIGVG
+759 LEYGEFYHQIGVG

>member
-1 MKNEINRALAAKKAR
+1 MYHLIIYNNMQTKY
-16 FFVLAAA
+16 FVLAAA
-23 MICAVSMAANNKVT
+23 MVCAVSMNAQTGAQTNSNDTLRMDTSMFKLAEVT
-37 GSLQA
+37 
-42 TRSRVVISGVIKDA
+42 V
-56 ADKTALIG
+56 
-64 VNVSLKQGDQQVSG
+64 
-78 TVTDAH
+78 
-84 GKFSLEAE
+84 EAQ
-92 KGEFVLE
+92 
-99 CSYIGYEPIGMSLA
+99 S
-113 VNGNI
+113 
-118 HLGTIEMN
+118 
-126 EASTELSEV
+126 
-135 VVEGDAVIQKVD
+135 VIQKADKQV
-147 RQILL
+147 LL
-152 PNKEQLGASSDG
+152 PNKEQRKASHDG

-174 RIVVNPTDNT
+174 RIVVNPADNT

-203 SSEVMAINPKDVI
+203 NSEVMAINPKDVI

-235 NYIVKHHDTGG
+235 NYIVKHRDTGG

-260 WGEYHLS
+260 WGEYHLA

-278 LLTHYSPR
+278 LMTHYSPR
-286 DVYWTRTNAET
+286 DIYWTRTNAET
-297 YYFSQTSK
+297 YNFSTG
-305 VESQKP
+305 
-311 YTIENREVGE
+311 TIENREVGE

-327 NPVNIGLTYN
+327 NPMNIALTYN
-337 WTNGEKNMVQI
+337 WTNGEKNMLQI

-358 QSETNRDSY
+358 HSKTNRDSR
-367 LYQGTDSF
+367 LYQATDSF
-375 AIHDHESSNSISP
+375 AIHDHESSKSISP
-388 SLDIYYQHN
+388 SLDIYYEHN
-397 LPDDNHLYFDVVGTY
+397 LPNDHHLYFDLVGTY

-421 QQIPLSPNSASASCV
+421 
-436 SPIGTNTRTCSRFE
+436 E
-450 QLPLGETVADTTDVT
+450 QTPLGETVADTTDVT
-465 SRVKGNKYSLIGEAI
+465 SRVRGNKYSLIGEAI
-480 YEKDWENIALTVGV
+480 YEKQWENIALTVGV
-494 RHNQQWMENQYLV
+494 RHNQQWMENTYLG
-507 ESQKSKVES
+507 SASA
-516 TVSMTTA
+516 TVNMTTA

-533 RVGKFSYA
+533 RVKQFSYA
-541 AGIGAMHT
+541 VGIGAMHT

-606 IRQGNPNLKPVM
+606 IRQGNPDLKPVM
-618 FVANEMQLSWQSKY
+618 FVVNEMQLSWQSKY
-632 VNLNVW
+632 VNLNLW

-643 DHKPIMDETIEQVID
+643 DHKPIMDETFEQLID
-658 GRPMAVR
+658 GQSYAVR
-665 TYANHRGFHRLQVVP
+665 TYANHRGFHRLQVAP

-686 LQNQLIF
+686 LQNKLIF

-712 HFNPGVRAGL
+712 HFNPGVRASIM
-722 TGMYRLKAGDKDGQN
+722 GMYKGWQ
-737 SPGTLLF
+737 F

-832 RRDSGKRINNEDK
+832 RRENGKRINNEDK

>member
-1 MKNEINRALAAKKAR
+1 MQTKY
-16 FFVLAAA
+16 FVLAAA
-23 MICAVSMAANNKVT
+23 MICAVSMAANNKV
-37 GSLQA
+37 
-42 TRSRVVISGVIKDA
+42 SGVIKDA
-56 ADKTALIG
+56 ADKSALVG

-92 KGEFVLE
+92 TGEFVLE
-99 CSYIGYEPIGMSLA
+99 CSYIGYEPIGMSLT
-113 VNGNI
+113 VSGNT

-126 EASTELSEV
+126 ETSTELGEV

-147 RQILL
+147 RRILL

-174 RIVVNPTDNT
+174 RIVVNPVENS
-184 VKTLANQD
+184 VKTLANQE

-235 NYIVKHHDTGG
+235 NYIVKHRDTGG

-260 WGEYHLS
+260 WGEYHLA

-278 LLTHYSPR
+278 LITHYSPR
-286 DVYWTRTNAET
+286 DVYWTRTNSET
-297 YYFSQTSK
+297 YNFSTG
-305 VESQKP
+305 
-311 YTIENREVGE
+311 TIENREVGE

-327 NPVNIGLTYN
+327 NPMNIGLTYN
-337 WTNGEKNMVQI
+337 WTNGEKNMLNI
-348 ALRDFMKFTP
+348 TLRDFMKFTP

-375 AIHDHESSNSISP
+375 AIHDRESTQSISP
-388 SLDIYYQHN
+388 SLDIYYEHN
-397 LPDDNHLYFDVVGTY
+397 LPDNNHLYFDVVGTY

-421 QQIPLSPNSASASCV
+421 EQT
-436 SPIGTNTRTCSRFE
+436 PIGK
-450 QLPLGETVADTTDVT
+450 TVADTTDVT
-465 SRVKGNKYSLIGEAI
+465 SRVRGNKYSLIGEAI
-480 YEKDWENIALTVGV
+480 YEKDWENIGLTVGV
-494 RHNQQWMENQYLV
+494 RHNQQWMENQYKGQRDDV
-507 ESQKSKVES
+507 QGTK
-516 TVSMTTA
+516 VSMMTA
-523 ETYAFAEVQQ
+523 ETYAFAEVPQ
-533 RVGKFSYA
+533 RVKQFSYA
-541 AGIGAMHT
+541 VGIGAMHT

-606 IRQGNPNLKPVM
+606 IRQGNSDLKPVM
-618 FVANEMQLSWQSKY
+618 FVANEMQLSWQSKH
-632 VNLNVW
+632 VNLNLW

-643 DHKPIMDETIEQVID
+643 DHQPIMEETYEQLID
-658 GRPMAVR
+658 GQSYAIR
-665 TYANHRGFHRLQVVP
+665 TYANHRGFHRLQVAP

-686 LQNQLIF
+686 LQNKLIF

-712 HFNPGVRAGL
+712 HFNPGVRASIM
-722 TGMYRLKAGDKDGQN
+722 GMYKGWQ
-737 SPGTLLF
+737 F
-744 FGEVTTRSNNLWGET
+744 FGEVTTRYNNLWGET
-759 LEYGEFYHHIGVG
+759 LEYGEFYHHIGLG
-772 YNADKWGFRAMLMN
+772 
-786 PFSVKGYSIETKDL
+786 
-800 SALAPN
+800 
-806 TQHAEMRDFRQML
+806 
-819 ILNFHCNLDFGTQ
+819 
-832 RRDSGKRINNEDK
+832 
-845 ENGILS
+845 
-851 GTK
+851 

>member
-1 MKNEINRALAAKKAR
+1 MKAR
-16 FFVLAAA
+16 IFVLAAA
-23 MICAVSMAANNKVT
+23 MVCAVSMAANNKV
-37 GSLQA
+37 
-42 TRSRVVISGVIKDA
+42 SGVIKDA
-56 ADKTALIG
+56 ADKSALVG
-64 VNVSLKQGDQQVSG
+64 VNVTLVESQKSKGESTRNVVSG

-84 GKFSLEAE
+84 GKFSLETE
-92 KGEFVLE
+92 TGEFVLE
-99 CSYIGYEPIGMSLA
+99 CSYVGYEPIGMSLT
-113 VNGNI
+113 VSGNTN
-118 HLGTIEMN
+118 LGTIEMN
-126 EASTELSEV
+126 EASTELGEV

-152 PNKEQLGASSDG
+152 PNKEQLSASSDG

-174 RIVVNPTDNT
+174 RIVVNPADNT

-203 SSEVMAINPKDVI
+203 NSEVMAINPKDVI

-224 GVRYN
+224 GVRFN

-235 NYIVKHHDTGG
+235 NYIVRHRDTGG

-278 LLTHYSPR
+278 LMTHYSPR
-286 DVYWTRTNAET
+286 DIYWTRTNAET
-297 YYFSQTSK
+297 YNFTTG
-305 VESQKP
+305 
-311 YTIENREVGE
+311 TIENREVGE
-321 PTRFKM
+321 PTRFKG
-327 NPVNIGLTYN
+327 NPVNLGLTYN
-337 WTNGEKNMVQI
+337 WTNGEKNMLQI
-348 ALRDFMKFTP
+348 ALRDNMLFMPHSK
-358 QSETNRDSY
+358 TNRDSY

-375 AIHDHESSNSISP
+375 AIHDHESTQSISP

-397 LPDDNHLYFDVVGTY
+397 LPNNNHLYFDLVGTY

-421 QQIPLSPNSASASCV
+421 
-436 SPIGTNTRTCSRFE
+436 E
-450 QLPLGETVADTTDVT
+450 QTPLGETVADTTDVT

-507 ESQKSKVES
+507 ESQKSGQSPKVES

-533 RVGKFSYA
+533 RVKQFSYA
-541 AGIGAMHT
+541 VGIGAMHT

-606 IRQGNPNLKPVM
+606 IRQGNPNLRPVM
-618 FVANEMQLSWQSKY
+618 FVANEMQLSWQSKH
-632 VNLNVW
+632 VNLNLW

-643 DHKPIMDETIEQVID
+643 DHKPIMDETFEQLID
-658 GRPMAVR
+658 GQSYAVR
-665 TYANHRGFHRLQVVP
+665 TYANHRGFHRLQVAP
-680 SVQVRL
+680 SVQVRVL
-686 LQNQLIF
+686 NNSLIF

-712 HFNPGVRAGL
+712 HFNPGVRASIM
-722 TGMYRLKAGDKDGQN
+722 GMYKGWQ
-737 SPGTLLF
+737 F
-744 FGEVTTRSNNLWGET
+744 FGEVTTRCNNLWGET
-759 LEYGEFYHHIGVG
+759 LEYGEFYHHIGLG

-832 RRDSGKRINNEDK
+832 RRENGKRINNEDK

>member
-1 MKNEINRALAAKKAR
+1 MKAR
-16 FFVLAAA
+16 ISVLAAA
-23 MICAVSMAANNKVT
+23 MVCAVSMVANNKV
-37 GSLQA
+37 
-42 TRSRVVISGVIKDA
+42 SGVIKDA
-56 ADKTALIG
+56 ADKSALIG

-78 TVTDAH
+78 TVTDTH
-84 GKFSLEAE
+84 GKFSLETDT
-92 KGEFVLE
+92 GEFVLE
-99 CSYIGYEPIGMSLA
+99 CSYIGYEQIGMSLT
-113 VNGNI
+113 VSGNTN
-118 HLGTIEMN
+118 LGTIEMN
-126 EASTELSEV
+126 EASTELGEV

-152 PNKEQLGASSDG
+152 PNKELLGASSDG
-164 MSLLQNLQIP
+164 ISLLQNLQIP

-203 SSEVMAINPKDVI
+203 NSEVMAINPKDVI

-235 NYIVKHHDTGG
+235 NYIVRHRDTGG

-267 GKVNFGKSSFS
+267 GKVNFGKSSFC
-278 LLTHYSPR
+278 LMTHYSPR
-286 DVYWTRTNAET
+286 DIYWTRTNAET
-297 YYFSQTSK
+297 YNFNMSGAHVASLGVGESGEQAHTRLAQDFSTG
-305 VESQKP
+305 
-311 YTIENREVGE
+311 TIENREVGE
-321 PTRFKM
+321 PTRFKG
-327 NPVNIGLTYN
+327 NPVNLGLTYN
-337 WTNGEKNMVQI
+337 WTNGEKNMLQI
-348 ALRDFMKFTP
+348 ALRDNMLFMPHSK
-358 QSETNRDSY
+358 TNRDSY

-375 AIHDHESSNSISP
+375 AIHDHESSKSISP

-397 LPDDNHLYFDVVGTY
+397 LPDNNHLYFDVVGTY

-421 QQIPLSPNSASASCV
+421 
-436 SPIGTNTRTCSRFE
+436 E
-450 QLPLGETVADTTDVT
+450 QTPLGETFADTTDVT

-480 YEKDWENIALTVGV
+480 YEKQWENIALTVGV
-494 RHNQQWMENQYLV
+494 RHNHQWMENLYKGQ
-507 ESQKSKVES
+507 SDQGQS
-516 TVSMTTA
+516 TKVSMTTA

-533 RVGKFSYA
+533 RIKQFSYA
-541 AGIGAMHT
+541 AGLGAMHT

-568 LSYDFGKGVFW
+568 MSYDFGKGVFW

-606 IRQGNPNLKPVM
+606 IRQGNPDLKPVM

-632 VNLNVW
+632 VNLSLWV
-638 ANYSY
+638 NYSY
-643 DHKPIMDETIEQVID
+643 DHKPIMEETLEQLIEGQSYAI
-658 GRPMAVR
+658 R
-665 TYANHRGFHRLQVVP
+665 TYANHRGFHRLQVAP

-686 LQNQLIF
+686 LQNKLIF
-693 TVAPFANYYVSL
+693 TVAPFANYYVSQ
-705 GNSYTHK
+705 GNNYTHT
-712 HFNPGVRAGL
+712 HFNPGVRASIM
-722 TGMYRLKAGDKDGQN
+722 GMYKGWQ
-737 SPGTLLF
+737 F
-744 FGEVTTRSNNLWGET
+744 FGEVTTRRNNLWGET
-759 LEYGEFYHHIGVG
+759 LEYGEFYHHIGLG

>member
-1 MKNEINRALAAKKAR
+1 MKAR
-16 FFVLAAA
+16 IFVLAAA
-23 MICAVSMAANNKVT
+23 MVCAVSMNAQTGVQTNCNDTLRMDTSMFKLAEVT
-37 GSLQA
+37 
-42 TRSRVVISGVIKDA
+42 V
-56 ADKTALIG
+56 
-64 VNVSLKQGDQQVSG
+64 
-78 TVTDAH
+78 
-84 GKFSLEAE
+84 EAQ
-92 KGEFVLE
+92 
-99 CSYIGYEPIGMSLA
+99 S
-113 VNGNI
+113 
-118 HLGTIEMN
+118 
-126 EASTELSEV
+126 
-135 VVEGDAVIQKVD
+135 VIQKVD
-147 RQILL
+147 KQVLL
-152 PNKEQLGASSDG
+152 PNKEQRRASHDG

-174 RIVVNPTDNT
+174 RIVVNPADNT

-203 SSEVMAINPKDVI
+203 NSEVMAINPKDVI

-235 NYIVKHHDTGG
+235 NYIVKHRDTGG

-260 WGEYHLS
+260 WGEYHLA

-278 LLTHYSPR
+278 LMTHYSPR
-286 DVYWTRTNAET
+286 DIYWTRTNAET
-297 YYFSQTSK
+297 YNFSTG
-305 VESQKP
+305 
-311 YTIENREVGE
+311 TIENREVGE

-327 NPVNIGLTYN
+327 NPLNIGLTYN
-337 WTNGEKNMVQI
+337 WTNGEKNMLQI
-348 ALRDFMKFTP
+348 SLRDNMNFTP
-358 QSETNRDSY
+358 YAQSNRDTY

-375 AIHDHESSNSISP
+375 AIHDHESTQSISP

-397 LPDDNHLYFDVVGTY
+397 LPDNNHLYFDLVGTY

-421 QQIPLSPNSASASCV
+421 
-436 SPIGTNTRTCSRFE
+436 E
-450 QLPLGETVADTTDVT
+450 QTPLGETVADTTDVI

-494 RHNQQWMENQYLV
+494 RHNQQWMENLYETANYTNETNSVNSLN
-507 ESQKSKVES
+507 SPS
-516 TVSMTTA
+516 TKVSMMTA

-533 RVGKFSYA
+533 RIKQFSYA
-541 AGIGAMHT
+541 VGIGAMHT

-606 IRQGNPNLKPVM
+606 IRQGNPDLKPVM
-618 FVANEMQLSWQSKY
+618 FVANEMQLSWQSKH
-632 VNLNVW
+632 VNLNLW

-643 DHKPIMDETIEQVID
+643 DHKPIMDETFEQLID
-658 GRPMAVR
+658 GQSYAVR
-665 TYANHRGFHRLQVVP
+665 TYANHRGFHRLQVAP
-680 SVQVRL
+680 SVQVRVL
-686 LQNQLIF
+686 NNSLIF

-712 HFNPGVRAGL
+712 HFNPGVRASIM
-722 TGMYRLKAGDKDGQN
+722 GMYKGWQ
-737 SPGTLLF
+737 F
-744 FGEVTTRSNNLWGET
+744 FGEVTTRYNNLWGET
-759 LEYGEFYHHIGVG
+759 LEYGEFYHHIGLG

-832 RRDSGKRINNEDK
+832 RRENGKRINNEDK

>member
-1 MKNEINRALAAKKAR
+1 MKAR
-16 FFVLAAA
+16 IFVLAAA
-23 MICAVSMAANNKVT
+23 MICAVSMAANNKV
-37 GSLQA
+37 
-42 TRSRVVISGVIKDA
+42 SGVIKDA

-84 GKFSLEAE
+84 GKFSLAAE
-92 KGEFVLE
+92 TGEFVLE
-99 CSYIGYEPIGMSLA
+99 CSYIGYEPIGMSLT
-113 VNGNI
+113 VSGNT

-174 RIVVNPTDNT
+174 RIVVNPVENS
-184 VKTLANQD
+184 VKTLANQE

-235 NYIVKHHDTGG
+235 NYIVKHRDTGG

-253 NGVTMPG
+253 NGVTMSG

-286 DVYWTRTNAET
+286 DIYWTRTNAET
-297 YYFSQTSK
+297 YNFSTG
-305 VESQKP
+305 
-311 YTIENREVGE
+311 TIENREVGE
-321 PTRFKM
+321 PTRFKG
-327 NPVNIGLTYN
+327 NPVNLGLSYN
-337 WTNGEKNMVQI
+337 WTNGEKNMLQI
-348 ALRDFMKFTP
+348 ALRDNMLFMP

-375 AIHDHESSNSISP
+375 AIHDHESTQSISP
-388 SLDIYYQHN
+388 SLDIYYEHN

-421 QQIPLSPNSASASCV
+421 
-436 SPIGTNTRTCSRFE
+436 E

-465 SRVKGNKYSLIGEAI
+465 SRVRGNKYSLIGEAI
-480 YEKDWENIALTVGV
+480 YEKDWENIGLTVGV
-494 RHNQQWMENQYLV
+494 RHNQQWVENTYLG
-507 ESQKSKVES
+507 SADA
-516 TVSMTTA
+516 TVNMTTA

-533 RVGKFSYA
+533 RVKQFSYA
-541 AGIGAMHT
+541 VGIGAMHT
-549 YIEQAG
+549 YIEQGG
-555 QKQSNW
+555 QKSSNW

-632 VNLNVW
+632 VNLNIW

-643 DHKPIMDETIEQVID
+643 DHKPIMEETYEQLID
-658 GRPMAVR
+658 GQAYAIR
-665 TYANHRGFHRLQVVP
+665 TYANHRGFHRLQVAP

-686 LQNQLIF
+686 LQNKLIF

-712 HFNPGVRAGL
+712 HFNPGVRASFM
-722 TGMYRLKAGDKDGQN
+722 GMYKGWQ
-737 SPGTLLF
+737 F
-744 FGEVTTRSNNLWGET
+744 FGEVTTRYNNLWGET
-759 LEYGEFYHHIGVG
+759 LEYGEFYHQIGVG

-832 RRDSGKRINNEDK
+832 RRENGKRINNEDK

>member
-1 MKNEINRALAAKKAR
+1 MQTKY
-16 FFVLAAA
+16 FVLAAA
-23 MICAVSMAANNKVT
+23 MVCAVSMAANNKV
-37 GSLQA
+37 
-42 TRSRVVISGVIKDA
+42 SGVIKDA

-84 GKFSLEAE
+84 GKFSLETE
-92 KGEFVLE
+92 TGEFVLE
-99 CSYIGYEPIGMSLA
+99 CSYIGYEPIGMSLT
-113 VNGNI
+113 VSGNT

-174 RIVVNPTDNT
+174 RIVVNPVENS
-184 VKTLANQD
+184 VKTLANQE

-203 SSEVMAINPKDVI
+203 NSEVMAINPKDVI

-235 NYIVKHHDTGG
+235 NYIVKHRDTGG

-253 NGVTMPG
+253 NGVTMSG

-286 DVYWTRTNAET
+286 DIYWTRTNAET
-297 YYFSQTSK
+297 YNFSTG
-305 VESQKP
+305 
-311 YTIENREVGE
+311 TIENREVGE
-321 PTRFKM
+321 PTRFKG
-327 NPVNIGLTYN
+327 NPVNLGLSYN
-337 WTNGEKNMVQI
+337 WTNGEKNMLQI
-348 ALRDFMKFTP
+348 ALRDNMLFMP

-375 AIHDHESSNSISP
+375 ATHDHESTQSISP
-388 SLDIYYQHN
+388 SLDIYYEHN
-397 LPDDNHLYFDVVGTY
+397 LPDDHHLYFDVVGTY

-421 QQIPLSPNSASASCV
+421 
-436 SPIGTNTRTCSRFE
+436 E
-450 QLPLGETVADTTDVT
+450 QTPLGETVADTTDVT
-465 SRVKGNKYSLIGEAI
+465 SRVRGNKYSLIGEAI
-480 YEKDWENIALTVGV
+480 YEKDWENIGLTVGV
-494 RHNQQWMENQYLV
+494 RHNQQWVENTYLG
-507 ESQKSKVES
+507 SADA
-516 TVSMTTA
+516 TVNMTTA

-533 RVGKFSYA
+533 RVKQFSYA
-541 AGIGAMHT
+541 VGIGAMHT
-549 YIEQAG
+549 YIEQGG
-555 QKQSNW
+555 QKSSNW

-632 VNLNVW
+632 VNLNIW

-643 DHKPIMDETIEQVID
+643 DHKPIMEETYEQLID
-658 GRPMAVR
+658 GQAYAIR
-665 TYANHRGFHRLQVVP
+665 TYANHRGFHRLQVAP

-686 LQNQLIF
+686 LQNKLIF

-712 HFNPGVRAGL
+712 HFNPGVRASFM
-722 TGMYRLKAGDKDGQN
+722 GMYNGWQ
-737 SPGTLLF
+737 F
-744 FGEVTTRSNNLWGET
+744 FGEVTTRYNNLWGET
-759 LEYGEFYHHIGVG
+759 LEYGEFYHQIGVG

-832 RRDSGKRINNEDK
+832 RRENGKRINNEDK

>member
-1 MKNEINRALAAKKAR
+1 MKKNLSLISLALTC
-16 FFVLAAA
+16 A
-23 MICAVSMAANNKVT
+23 MSSMAQSASNDTLRMDTSMFRIAEVT
-37 GSLQA
+37 
-42 TRSRVVISGVIKDA
+42 V
-56 ADKTALIG
+56 
-64 VNVSLKQGDQQVSG
+64 
-78 TVTDAH
+78 
-84 GKFSLEAE
+84 EAQ
-92 KGEFVLE
+92 
-99 CSYIGYEPIGMSLA
+99 S
-113 VNGNI
+113 
-118 HLGTIEMN
+118 
-126 EASTELSEV
+126 
-135 VVEGDAVIQKVD
+135 VIQKVD
-147 RQILL
+147 KQILL
-152 PNKEQLGASSDG
+152 PNREQRKASHDG

-174 RIVVNPTDNT
+174 RIVVNPADNT

-203 SSEVMAINPKDVI
+203 NSEVMAINPKDVI

-235 NYIVKHHDTGG
+235 NYIVRHRDTGG

-260 WGEYHLS
+260 WGEYHLA

-286 DVYWTRTNAET
+286 DIYWTRTNAET
-297 YYFSQTSK
+297 YNFSTG
-305 VESQKP
+305 
-311 YTIENREVGE
+311 TIENREVGE
-321 PTRFKM
+321 PTRFKG
-327 NPVNIGLTYN
+327 NPVNLGLTYN
-337 WTNGEKNMVQI
+337 WTNGEKNRVQI
-348 ALRDFMKFTP
+348 ALRDNMLFMPHSK
-358 QSETNRDSY
+358 TNRDSY

-375 AIHDHESSNSISP
+375 AIHDHESTQSISP
-388 SLDIYYQHN
+388 SLDIYYEHN
-397 LPDDNHLYFDVVGTY
+397 LPDNHHLYFDLVGTY

-421 QQIPLSPNSASASCV
+421 
-436 SPIGTNTRTCSRFE
+436 E
-450 QLPLGETVADTTDVT
+450 QTPLGETVADTTDVL
-465 SRVKGNKYSLIGEAI
+465 SRVKGDKYSLIGEAI
-480 YEKDWENIALTVGV
+480 YEKQWENIALTVGV
-494 RHNQQWMENQYLV
+494 RHNQQWMENLYKGQSDLG
-507 ESQKSKVES
+507 QS
-516 TVSMTTA
+516 TKVSMMTA

-632 VNLNVW
+632 VNLNLW

-643 DHKPIMDETIEQVID
+643 DHKPIMDETFEQLID
-658 GRPMAVR
+658 GQSYAVR
-665 TYANHRGFHRLQVVP
+665 TYANHRGFHRLQVAP

-686 LQNQLIF
+686 LNNSLIF
-693 TVAPFANYYVSL
+693 TVTPFANYYVSL

-712 HFNPGVRAGL
+712 HFNPGVRASIM
-722 TGMYRLKAGDKDGQN
+722 GMYKGWQ
-737 SPGTLLF
+737 F

-759 LEYGEFYHHIGVG
+759 LEYGEFYHHIGLG

>member
-1 MKNEINRALAAKKAR
+1 M
-16 FFVLAAA
+16 
-23 MICAVSMAANNKVT
+23 
-37 GSLQA
+37 SL
-42 TRSRVVISGVIKDA
+42 T
-56 ADKTALIG
+56 
-64 VNVSLKQGDQQVSG
+64 VSG
-78 TVTDAH
+78 NT
-84 GKFSLEAE
+84 
-92 KGEFVLE
+92 
-99 CSYIGYEPIGMSLA
+99 
-113 VNGNI
+113 

-174 RIVVNPTDNT
+174 RIVVNPVENS
-184 VKTLANQD
+184 VKTLANQE

-203 SSEVMAINPKDVI
+203 NSEVMAINPKDVI

-235 NYIVKHHDTGG
+235 NYIVKHRDTGG

-253 NGVTMPG
+253 NGVTMSG

-286 DVYWTRTNAET
+286 DIYWTRTNAET
-297 YYFSQTSK
+297 YNFSTG
-305 VESQKP
+305 
-311 YTIENREVGE
+311 TIENREVGE
-321 PTRFKM
+321 PTRFKG
-327 NPVNIGLTYN
+327 NPVNLGLSYN
-337 WTNGEKNMVQI
+337 WTNGEKNMLQI
-348 ALRDFMKFTP
+348 ALRDNMLFMP

-375 AIHDHESSNSISP
+375 AIHDHESTQSISP
-388 SLDIYYQHN
+388 SLDIYYEHN

-421 QQIPLSPNSASASCV
+421 
-436 SPIGTNTRTCSRFE
+436 E

-465 SRVKGNKYSLIGEAI
+465 SRVRGNKYSLIGEAI
-480 YEKDWENIALTVGV
+480 YEKDWENIGLTVGV
-494 RHNQQWMENQYLV
+494 RHNQQWVENTYLG
-507 ESQKSKVES
+507 SADA
-516 TVSMTTA
+516 TVNMTTA

-533 RVGKFSYA
+533 RVKQFSYA
-541 AGIGAMHT
+541 VGIGAMHT
-549 YIEQAG
+549 YIEQGG
-555 QKQSNW
+555 QKSSNW

-592 SAMSDVAQQIDKYQ
+592 SAMSDMAQQIDKYQ

-632 VNLNVW
+632 VNLNIW

-643 DHKPIMDETIEQVID
+643 DHKPIMEETYEQLID
-658 GRPMAVR
+658 GQAYAIR
-665 TYANHRGFHRLQVVP
+665 TYANHRGFHRLQVAP

-686 LQNQLIF
+686 LQNKLIF

-712 HFNPGVRAGL
+712 NFNPGVRASFM
-722 TGMYRLKAGDKDGQN
+722 GMYHGWQ
-737 SPGTLLF
+737 F
-744 FGEVTTRSNNLWGET
+744 FGEVTTRYNNLWGET
-759 LEYGEFYHHIGVG
+759 LEYGEFYHQIGVG

>member
-1 MKNEINRALAAKKAR
+1 MKAR
-16 FFVLAAA
+16 IFVLAAA
-23 MICAVSMAANNKVT
+23 MVCAVSMEANNK
-37 GSLQA
+37 
-42 TRSRVVISGVIKDA
+42 ISGVIKDA
-56 ADKTALIG
+56 ADKSALIG
-64 VNVSLKQGDQQVSG
+64 INVTLVESQKSKGESTRNVVSG

-92 KGEFVLE
+92 TGEFVLE
-99 CSYIGYEPIGMSLA
+99 CSYIGYEPIGMSLT
-113 VNGNI
+113 VSGNTN
-118 HLGTIEMN
+118 LGTIEMN
-126 EASTELSEV
+126 EASTELGEV

-174 RIVVNPTDNT
+174 RIVVNPADNT
-184 VKTLANQD
+184 VKTLANQE

-235 NYIVKHHDTGG
+235 NYIVKHRDTGG

-260 WGEYHLS
+260 WGEYHLA

-278 LLTHYSPR
+278 LMTHYSPR

-297 YYFSQTSK
+297 YNFSTG
-305 VESQKP
+305 
-311 YTIENREVGE
+311 TIENREVGE

-337 WTNGEKNMVQI
+337 WTNGEKNMLNI
-348 ALRDFMKFTP
+348 TLRDFMKFTP
-358 QSETNRDSY
+358 QSKTNRDSY

-375 AIHDHESSNSISP
+375 AIHDHESSKSISP
-388 SLDIYYQHN
+388 SLDIYYEHN
-397 LPDDNHLYFDVVGTY
+397 LPDDNHLYFDLVGTY

-421 QQIPLSPNSASASCV
+421 
-436 SPIGTNTRTCSRFE
+436 E
-450 QLPLGETVADTTDVT
+450 QLPLGEMVADTTDVT
-465 SRVKGNKYSLIGEAI
+465 SRVRGNKYSLIGEAI
-480 YEKDWENIALTVGV
+480 YEKDWENIGLTVGV
-494 RHNQQWMENQYLV
+494 RHNQQWVENTYLG
-507 ESQKSKVES
+507 SADA
-516 TVSMTTA
+516 TVNMTTA

-533 RVGKFSYA
+533 RVKQFSYA
-541 AGIGAMHT
+541 VGIGAMHT
-549 YIEQAG
+549 YIEQGG
-555 QKQSNW
+555 QKSSNW

-606 IRQGNPNLKPVM
+606 NLKPVM

-632 VNLNVW
+632 VNLNIW

-643 DHKPIMDETIEQVID
+643 DHKPIMDETYEQVID
-658 GRPMAVR
+658 GQAYAIR
-665 TYANHRGFHRLQVVP
+665 TYANHRGFHRLQVAP

-686 LQNQLIF
+686 LQNKLIF

-712 HFNPGVRAGL
+712 HFNPGVRASFM
-722 TGMYRLKAGDKDGQN
+722 GMYNGWQ
-737 SPGTLLF
+737 F

-759 LEYGEFYHHIGVG
+759 LEYGEFYHHIGLG

-832 RRDSGKRINNEDK
+832 RRENGKRINNEDK

-851 GTK
+851 GAK

>member
-1 MKNEINRALAAKKAR
+1 
-16 FFVLAAA
+16 
-23 MICAVSMAANNKVT
+23 MICAVSMAANNKV
-37 GSLQA
+37 
-42 TRSRVVISGVIKDA
+42 SGVIKDA
-56 ADKTALIG
+56 ADKTALVG
-64 VNVSLKQGDQQVSG
+64 VNVTLVESQKSKGESTRNVVSG

-84 GKFSLEAE
+84 GRFSLETE
-92 KGEFVLE
+92 TGEFVLE
-99 CSYIGYEPIGMSLA
+99 CSYIGYEPIGMSLT
-113 VNGNI
+113 VSGNTN
-118 HLGTIEMN
+118 LGTIEMN

-174 RIVVNPTDNT
+174 RIVVNPADNT

-203 SSEVMAINPKDVI
+203 NSEVMAINPKDVI

-224 GVRYN
+224 GVRFN

-235 NYIVKHHDTGG
+235 NYIVKHRDTGG

-278 LLTHYSPR
+278 LMTHYSPR
-286 DVYWTRTNAET
+286 DIYWTRTNAET
-297 YYFSQTSK
+297 YYFSQKSK

-321 PTRFKM
+321 PTRFKG
-327 NPVNIGLTYN
+327 NPVNLGLTYN
-337 WTNGEKNMVQI
+337 WTNGEKNMLQI
-348 ALRDFMKFTP
+348 ALRDNMLFMPHSK
-358 QSETNRDSY
+358 TNRDSY

-375 AIHDHESSNSISP
+375 AIHDHESTQSISP

-397 LPDDNHLYFDVVGTY
+397 LPGNNHLYFDLVGTY
-412 INSSNDRRF
+412 INSSNDH
-421 QQIPLSPNSASASCV
+421 
-436 SPIGTNTRTCSRFE
+436 RFE
-450 QLPLGETVADTTDVT
+450 QTPLGETVADTTDVT

-480 YEKDWENIALTVGV
+480 YEKQWENIALTVGV
-494 RHNQQWMENQYLV
+494 RHNQQWMENLYNVQRDDV
-507 ESQKSKVES
+507 QGTK
-516 TVSMTTA
+516 VSMMTA

-533 RVGKFSYA
+533 RVKQFSYA
-541 AGIGAMHT
+541 VGIGAMHT

-632 VNLNVW
+632 VNLNLW

-643 DHKPIMDETIEQVID
+643 DHKPIMDETYELSTLSDSDLSTLSKAVS
-658 GRPMAVR
+658 PMVVR
-665 TYANHRGFHRLQVVP
+665 TYANHRGFHRLQVAP
-680 SVQVRL
+680 SVQVRVL
-686 LQNQLIF
+686 NNSLIF
-693 TVAPFANYYVSL
+693 TVSPFANYYVSL

-712 HFNPGVRAGL
+712 HFNPGVRASIM
-722 TGMYRLKAGDKDGQN
+722 GMYKGWQ
-737 SPGTLLF
+737 F

-759 LEYGEFYHHIGVG
+759 LEYGEFYHHIGLG

-832 RRDSGKRINNEDK
+832 RRENGKRINNEDK

-851 GTK
+851 GAK

>member
-1 MKNEINRALAAKKAR
+1 MQTKY
-16 FFVLAAA
+16 FVLAAA
-23 MICAVSMAANNKVT
+23 MICAMSMAASNKV
-37 GSLQA
+37 
-42 TRSRVVISGVIKDA
+42 SGVIKDA
-56 ADKTALIG
+56 ADKNALIG
-64 VNVSLKQGDQQVSG
+64 VNISLLQNDQTITG
-78 TVTDAH
+78 TVTDGH

-92 KGEFVLE
+92 TGEFVLE
-99 CSYIGYEPIGMSLA
+99 CSYIGYEPIGMSLT
-113 VNGNI
+113 VSGNT

-174 RIVVNPTDNT
+174 RIVVNPVENS
-184 VKTLANQD
+184 VKTLANQE

-235 NYIVKHHDTGG
+235 NYIVKHRDTGG

-260 WGEYHLS
+260 WGEYHLA

-278 LLTHYSPR
+278 LMTHYSPR

-297 YYFSQTSK
+297 YNFSTG
-305 VESQKP
+305 
-311 YTIENREVGE
+311 TIENREVGE

-337 WTNGEKNMVQI
+337 WTNGEKEESCPSGAKNMLNI
-348 ALRDFMKFTP
+348 TLRDFMKFTP
-358 QSETNRDSY
+358 QSKTNRDSY

-375 AIHDHESSNSISP
+375 AIHDHESSKSISP
-388 SLDIYYQHN
+388 SLDIYYEHN

-421 QQIPLSPNSASASCV
+421 
-436 SPIGTNTRTCSRFE
+436 E

-465 SRVKGNKYSLIGEAI
+465 SRVRGNKYSLIGEAI
-480 YEKDWENIALTVGV
+480 YEKAWENIGLTVGV
-494 RHNQQWMENQYLV
+494 RHNQQWVENTYLG
-507 ESQKSKVES
+507 SADA
-516 TVSMTTA
+516 TVNMTTA

-533 RVGKFSYA
+533 RVKQFSYA
-541 AGIGAMHT
+541 VGIGAMHT
-549 YIEQAG
+549 YIEQGG
-555 QKQSNW
+555 QKSSNW

-606 IRQGNPNLKPVM
+606 IRQGNPDLKPVM

-632 VNLNVW
+632 VNLNIW

-643 DHKPIMDETIEQVID
+643 DHKPIMDETYEQLID
-658 GRPMAVR
+658 GQSYAIR
-665 TYANHRGFHRLQVVP
+665 TYANHHGFHRLQVAP

-686 LQNQLIF
+686 LQNKLIF
-693 TVAPFANYYVSL
+693 TVAPFANYYVSF

-712 HFNPGVRAGL
+712 HFNPGVRASFM
-722 TGMYRLKAGDKDGQN
+722 GMYNGWQ
-737 SPGTLLF
+737 F

>member
-1 MKNEINRALAAKKAR
+1 MIAR
-16 FFVLAAA
+16 IFVLAAA
-23 MICAVSMAANNKVT
+23 MICAVSMAANNKV
-37 GSLQA
+37 
-42 TRSRVVISGVIKDA
+42 SGVIKDA
-56 ADKTALIG
+56 ADKSTLVG

-92 KGEFVLE
+92 TGEFVLE

-113 VNGNI
+113 VSGNI

-126 EASTELSEV
+126 EASTELGEV

-174 RIVVNPTDNT
+174 RIVVTPADNT

-203 SSEVMAINPKDVI
+203 NSEVMAINPKDVI

-224 GVRYN
+224 GVRFN

-235 NYIVKHHDTGG
+235 NYIVKHRDTGG

-286 DVYWTRTNAET
+286 DIYWTRTNAET
-297 YYFSQTSK
+297 YNFSTG
-305 VESQKP
+305 
-311 YTIENREVGE
+311 TIENREVGE

-327 NPVNIGLTYN
+327 NPVNVGLTYN
-337 WTNGEKNMVQI
+337 WTNGEKNMLQI
-348 ALRDFMKFTP
+348 SLRDNMDFTP
-358 QSETNRDSY
+358 YAQSNRDTY

-375 AIHDHESSNSISP
+375 AIHDHESSKSISP
-388 SLDIYYQHN
+388 SLDIYYEHN
-397 LPDDNHLYFDVVGTY
+397 LPDDHHLYFDLVGTY
-412 INSSNDRRF
+412 INSSNDR
-421 QQIPLSPNSASASCV
+421 
-436 SPIGTNTRTCSRFE
+436 RFE

-465 SRVKGNKYSLIGEAI
+465 SRVRGNKYSLIGEAI

-494 RHNQQWMENQYLV
+494 RHNQQWMENTYLG
-507 ESQKSKVES
+507 SASA
-516 TVSMTTA
+516 TVNMTTA

-533 RVGKFSYA
+533 RVKQFSYA
-541 AGIGAMHT
+541 VGIGAMHT

-568 LSYDFGKGVFW
+568 LCYDFGKGVFW

-632 VNLNVW
+632 VNLNLW

-643 DHKPIMDETIEQVID
+643 DHKPIMDETFEQLID
-658 GRPMAVR
+658 GQSYAVR
-665 TYANHRGFHRLQVVP
+665 TYANHRGFHRLQVAP

-686 LQNQLIF
+686 LQNKLIF

-712 HFNPGVRAGL
+712 HFNPGVRASIM
-722 TGMYRLKAGDKDGQN
+722 GMYKGWQ
-737 SPGTLLF
+737 F
-744 FGEVTTRSNNLWGET
+744 FGEVTTRYNNLWGET
-759 LEYGEFYHHIGVG
+759 LEYGEFYHHIGLG

>member
-1 MKNEINRALAAKKAR
+1 M
-16 FFVLAAA
+16 
-23 MICAVSMAANNKVT
+23 
-37 GSLQA
+37 
-42 TRSRVVISGVIKDA
+42 
-56 ADKTALIG
+56 
-64 VNVSLKQGDQQVSG
+64 
-78 TVTDAH
+78 
-84 GKFSLEAE
+84 
-92 KGEFVLE
+92 
-99 CSYIGYEPIGMSLA
+99 
-113 VNGNI
+113 
-118 HLGTIEMN
+118 
-126 EASTELSEV
+126 
-135 VVEGDAVIQKVD
+135 D

-174 RIVVNPTDNT
+174 RIVVHPVENS
-184 VKTLANQD
+184 VKTLANQE

-203 SSEVMAINPKDVI
+203 NSEVMAINPKDVI

-235 NYIVKHHDTGG
+235 NYIVKHRDTGG

-253 NGVTMPG
+253 NGVSMPG

-278 LLTHYSPR
+278 LMTHYSPR
-286 DVYWTRTNAET
+286 DIYWTRTNAET
-297 YYFSQTSK
+297 YNFSTG
-305 VESQKP
+305 
-311 YTIENREVGE
+311 TIENREVGE
-321 PTRFKM
+321 PTRFKG
-327 NPVNIGLTYN
+327 NPVNLGLSYN
-337 WTNGEKNMVQI
+337 WTNGEKNMLQI
-348 ALRDFMKFTP
+348 ALRDNMLFMP

-375 AIHDHESSNSISP
+375 AIHDHESTQSISP
-388 SLDIYYQHN
+388 SLDIYYEHN

-421 QQIPLSPNSASASCV
+421 
-436 SPIGTNTRTCSRFE
+436 E

-465 SRVKGNKYSLIGEAI
+465 SRVRGNKYSLIGEAI
-480 YEKDWENIALTVGV
+480 YEKDWENIGLTVGV
-494 RHNQQWMENQYLV
+494 RHNQQWVENTYLG
-507 ESQKSKVES
+507 SADA
-516 TVSMTTA
+516 TVNMTTA

-533 RVGKFSYA
+533 RVKQFSYA
-541 AGIGAMHT
+541 VGIGAMHT
-549 YIEQAG
+549 YIEQGG
-555 QKQSNW
+555 QKSSNW

-618 FVANEMQLSWQSKY
+618 FVANEMQLSWHSKY
-632 VNLNVW
+632 VNLNIW

-643 DHKPIMDETIEQVID
+643 DHKPIMEETYEQLID
-658 GRPMAVR
+658 GQAYAIR
-665 TYANHRGFHRLQVVP
+665 TYANHRGFHRLQVAP

-686 LQNQLIF
+686 LQNKLIF

-712 HFNPGVRAGL
+712 HFNPGVRASFM
-722 TGMYRLKAGDKDGQN
+722 GMYNGWQ
-737 SPGTLLF
+737 F
-744 FGEVTTRSNNLWGET
+744 FGEVTTRYNNLWGET
-759 LEYGEFYHHIGVG
+759 LEYGEFYHQIGVG

>member
-1 MKNEINRALAAKKAR
+1 MTAR
-16 FFVLAAA
+16 IFVLAAA
-23 MICAVSMAANNKVT
+23 MICAVSMAANNKV
-37 GSLQA
+37 
-42 TRSRVVISGVIKDA
+42 SGVIKDA
-56 ADKTALIG
+56 ADKSALIG

-92 KGEFVLE
+92 TGEFVLE
-99 CSYIGYEPIGMSLA
+99 CSYIGYEPIGMSLTISD
-113 VNGNI
+113 NTN
-118 HLGTIEMN
+118 LGTIEMN
-126 EASTELSEV
+126 EVSTELSEV

-174 RIVVNPTDNT
+174 RIVVNPVENS
-184 VKTLANQD
+184 VKTLANQE

-235 NYIVKHHDTGG
+235 NYIVKHRDTGG

-260 WGEYHLS
+260 WGEYHLA

-278 LLTHYSPR
+278 LMTHYSPR

-297 YYFSQTSK
+297 YNFSTG
-305 VESQKP
+305 
-311 YTIENREVGE
+311 TIENREVGE

-337 WTNGEKNMVQI
+337 WTNGEKNMLNI
-348 ALRDFMKFTP
+348 TLRDFMKFTP
-358 QSETNRDSY
+358 QSKTNRDSY

-375 AIHDHESSNSISP
+375 AIHDHESSRSISP
-388 SLDIYYQHN
+388 SLDIYYEHN
-397 LPDDNHLYFDVVGTY
+397 LPDDHHLYFDLVGTY

-421 QQIPLSPNSASASCV
+421 
-436 SPIGTNTRTCSRFE
+436 E
-450 QLPLGETVADTTDVT
+450 QLPLGETDSLNGAPENFNFWGEEEARQPHLLQSNLIVDRRLRRTDVT
-465 SRVKGNKYSLIGEAI
+465 SRVRGNKYSLIGEAI
-480 YEKDWENIALTVGV
+480 YEKDWDNIALTVGV
-494 RHNQQWMENQYLV
+494 RHNQQWVENTYLSGIN
-507 ESQKSKVES
+507 EPYDEADRS
-516 TVSMTTA
+516 TAGRLEMVNDQIVNVLTTA
-523 ETYAFAEVQQ
+523 ETYAFAEGQF
-533 RVGKFSYA
+533 RLRRLSA
-541 AGIGAMHT
+541 AVGIGAMHT
-549 YIEQAG
+549 YIEQGG

-618 FVANEMQLSWQSKY
+618 FVANEMQLSWQSKH
-632 VNLNVW
+632 VNLNLW

-643 DHKPIMDETIEQVID
+643 DHKPIMDETYEQLID
-658 GRPMAVR
+658 GQSYAIR
-665 TYANHRGFHRLQVVP
+665 TYANHRGFHRLQVAP

-686 LQNQLIF
+686 LQNKLIF

-712 HFNPGVRAGL
+712 HFNPGVRASFM
-722 TGMYRLKAGDKDGQN
+722 GMYNGWQ
-737 SPGTLLF
+737 F

-832 RRDSGKRINNEDK
+832 RRENGKRINNEDK